1 MAEQYA
7 GLSLGVDVSQVTFA
21 VKSLKQFK
29 RANEE
34 AAQGV
39 KDFVNEEQIA
49 REQAKR
55 LREEIKRQRQAFE
68 SVQSTI
74 DPTAAKIKRLTAAAG
89 ELDKLW
95 QKGVVPDE
103 EFFNLSSMIE
113 SQIGKL
119 ERNKRALTEEGR
131 AAIEESRNKEK
142 AAKSGAAFLASLEEQ
157 ANAIGKTKTELL
169 EMKAAQLGVSAQA
182 APFINAIK
190 QQEQALK
197 EQQNAMGL
205 AGISARQYQAA
216 MRQLPAQI
224 SDIVTSLASGMPI
237 WMVAI
242 QQGGQIKDSFGG
254 IGNTFQALKNLI
266 FGASADID
274 ESLDETS
281 ESASDLAES
290 FNNTTEAG
298 EKMGGLIRFI
308 NPVTIG
314 AVALGVAIAA
324 IAKAGFDAWKSQ
336 RDLANA
342 LVLTGGYAAT
352 TTGQIND
359 LANELSDTSSA
370 TSGRIQDIASAL
382 ASSGK
387 YTIGQ
392 IKTITKTTAEWEA
405 QTGESSDKIKGYF
418 DQILKDP
425 VKGLADL
432 NNKFNFL
439 NEGQLTYIESLRK
452 TKGETAAADAATKLF
467 ADTMDKRL
475 KDVADSATPLE
486 KMWMDIKKWASDSW
500 DWVGNHTV
508 GALNLIVDTV
518 SAIINTIRKLITDGD
533 SMIAQF
539 VVDAGRKLQ
548 KIPGMGDFGSE
559 FLAQQEQL
567 IKDSKAKSAELA
579 KTIAEQRAR
588 IAKGEMG
595 YIYAA
600 NNKDVSSGY
609 SSKTKD
615 RVSKEADAIKGRNKE
630 QKVSIDQGTRLL
642 DQYEQDLIALQTQLQ
657 VLKEHRDINDKISQ
671 QRKNLWNTQARFQV
685 LEKEAQRR
693 QLTADERAELAN
705 KDKILALREQAA
717 VIGDQITKQEQL
729 IKREQ
734 DAAKFLRE
742 QAAAIAKI
750 QAKAQGKSD
759 RQASRDAE
767 LEQIKSSWL
776 NQGGS
781 LEDQELQAMLAKRQE
796 YYAEE
801 DSLRGNWL
809 AGIKKSWA
817 EYGETVT
824 DINGQI
830 ENIGMSALSGLSDQ
844 LTEFL
849 TTGKASF
856 KDFASSIIGMIVKM
870 IAQMVIFNTLSGLM
884 GGGGGS
890 FSFANMLGGGG
901 RAAKGYANGGYTG
914 DGGKYEPKGIVHGGE
929 FVFTKEATK
938 RIGTRNLYKLMRGY
952 ANGGIVGGNTYGGAS
967 TSAAGSQFTFGDI
980 NVDINNGNDPK
991 GLETGVRMIFTEMIQ
1006 RACAQ
1011 GGEVYNFVNSKRG

>member
-39 KDFVNEEQIA
+39 KDFVNQEQIA

-68 SVQSTI
+68 SVQSAI
-74 DPTAAKIKRLTAAAG
+74 DPTAAKIRRLSAAAG

-142 AAKSGAAFLASLEEQ
+142 AAKSGAAFLASLEDQ
-157 ANAIGKTKTELL
+157 ANAIGKTRIELL

-182 APFINAIK
+182 APFIQQLKAQEK
-190 QQEQALK
+190 Q
-197 EQQNAMGL
+197 MGL
-205 AGISARQYQAA
+205 AGLTAGQYSQA
-216 MRQLPAQI
+216 MRMLPAQI
-224 SDIVTSLASGMPI
+224 TDVVTSLASGMPI
-237 WMVAI
+237 WLVAI

-254 IGNTFQALKNLI
+254 ISNTFKVLMSYLTPARILIGGVVSTVAAL
-266 FGASADID
+266 
-274 ESLDETS
+274 
-281 ESASDLAES
+281 
-290 FNNTTEAG
+290 
-298 EKMGGLIRFI
+298 
-308 NPVTIG
+308 
-314 AVALGVAIAA
+314 
-324 IAKAGFDAWKSQ
+324 AKAGYDAYDSQ
-336 RDLANA
+336 RTLQKA
-342 LVLTGGYAAT
+342 LIMTGGYA
-352 TTGQIND
+352 G
-359 LANELSDTSSA
+359 SSA
-370 TSGRIQDIASAL
+370 TEIKSLVDEIAGSA
-382 ASSGK
+382 AVATS
-387 YTIGQ
+387 GQ
-392 IKTITKTTAEWEA
+392 ILEVATAVAKTGKFTKDELKTITKATADWVA
-405 QTGESSDKIKGYF
+405 TTGESTEKVIGYF
-418 DQILKDP
+418 EKIAKDP
-425 VKGLADL
+425 IKGLAEL
-432 NNKFNFL
+432 NETFNFL
-439 NEGQLTYIESLRK
+439 DKGQLTYIATLEK
-452 TKGETAAADAATKLF
+452 TKGKIEAVEYATELF
-467 ADTMDKRL
+467 AKTM
-475 KDVADSATPLE
+475 KDRSDEIAESATPLE
-486 KMWMDIKKWASDSW
+486 KMWIDIKQWASEAWEEVGIVTLTAGNMIADVVMGVVNQIRLILAQGDKMVADFLVS
-500 DWVGNHTV
+500 VGNKASALPGV
-508 GALNLIVDTV
+508 GSWFQGIAKEQADVAKK
-518 SAIINTIRKLITDGD
+518 SAKEIEELERQ
-533 SMIAQF
+533 IAQI
-539 VVDAGRKLQ
+539 DGRLSNPAGYRKMVEEQ
-548 KIPGMGDFGSE
+548 GK
-559 FLAQQEQL
+559 LAG
-567 IKDSKAKSAELA
+567 KSKEVKEA
-579 KTIAEQRAR
+579 
-588 IAKGEMG
+588 
-595 YIYAA
+595 
-600 NNKDVSSGY
+600 
-609 SSKTKD
+609 
-615 RVSKEADAIKGRNKE
+615 VSKEAEALNGRNKE
-630 QKVSIDQGTRLL
+630 QKVTIDQGTRLL
-642 DQYEQDLIALQTQLQ
+642 DQYEQDLIALKTQLK

-750 QAKAQGKSD
+750 QAQAQGKSD

-817 EYGETVT
+817 EYGETVN

-870 IAQMVIFNTLSGLM
+870 IAQMVVFNTLSGLM
-884 GGGGGS
+884 PGGGGGS

-901 RAAKGYANGGYTG
+901 KAAKGYANGGYTG

-952 ANGGIVGGNTYGGAS
+952 ANGGVVGGNTYGGAS

-991 GLETGVRMIFTEMIQ
+991 GLETGVKMIFTEMIQ

>member
-95 QKGVVPDE
+95 QKGVVPDD

-142 AAKSGAAFLASLEEQ
+142 AAKSGAAFLASLEDQ

-182 APFINAIK
+182 APFIQQLKAQEK
-190 QQEQALK
+190 Q
-197 EQQNAMGL
+197 MGL
-205 AGISARQYQAA
+205 AGLTAGQYSQA
-216 MRQLPAQI
+216 MRMLPAQI
-224 SDIVTSLASGMPI
+224 TDVVTSLASGMPI
-237 WMVAI
+237 WLVAI

-254 IGNTFQALKNLI
+254 ISNTFKVLMSYLTPARILIGGVVSTVAAL
-266 FGASADID
+266 
-274 ESLDETS
+274 
-281 ESASDLAES
+281 
-290 FNNTTEAG
+290 
-298 EKMGGLIRFI
+298 
-308 NPVTIG
+308 
-314 AVALGVAIAA
+314 
-324 IAKAGFDAWKSQ
+324 AKAGYDAYDSQ
-336 RDLANA
+336 RTLQKA
-342 LVLTGGYAAT
+342 LIMTGGYA
-352 TTGQIND
+352 G
-359 LANELSDTSSA
+359 SSA
-370 TSGRIQDIASAL
+370 TEIKSLVDEIAGSA
-382 ASSGK
+382 AVATS
-387 YTIGQ
+387 GQ
-392 IKTITKTTAEWEA
+392 ILEVATAVAKTGKFTKDELKTITKATADWVA
-405 QTGESSDKIKGYF
+405 TTGESTEKVIGYF
-418 DQILKDP
+418 EKIAKDP
-425 VKGLADL
+425 IKGLAEL
-432 NNKFNFL
+432 NETFNFL
-439 NEGQLTYIESLRK
+439 DKGQLTYIATLEK
-452 TKGETAAADAATKLF
+452 TKGKIEAVEYATELF
-467 ADTMDKRL
+467 AKTM
-475 KDVADSATPLE
+475 KDRSDEIAESATPLE
-486 KMWMDIKKWASDSW
+486 KMWIDIKQWASEAWEEVGIVTLTAGNMIADVVMGVVNQIRLILAQGDKMVADFLVS
-500 DWVGNHTV
+500 VGNKASALPGV
-508 GALNLIVDTV
+508 GSWFQGIAKEQADVAKK
-518 SAIINTIRKLITDGD
+518 SAKEIEELERQ
-533 SMIAQF
+533 IAQI
-539 VVDAGRKLQ
+539 DGRLSNPAGYRKMVEEQ
-548 KIPGMGDFGSE
+548 GK
-559 FLAQQEQL
+559 LAG
-567 IKDSKAKSAELA
+567 KSKEVKEA
-579 KTIAEQRAR
+579 
-588 IAKGEMG
+588 
-595 YIYAA
+595 
-600 NNKDVSSGY
+600 
-609 SSKTKD
+609 
-615 RVSKEADAIKGRNKE
+615 VSKEAEALSGRNKE

-642 DQYEQDLIALQTQLQ
+642 DQYEQDLIALKTQLK

-817 EYGETVT
+817 EYGETVN

-870 IAQMVIFNTLSGLM
+870 IAQMVVFNTLSGLM
-884 GGGGGS
+884 PGGGGGS

-901 RAAKGYANGGYTG
+901 KAAKGYANGGYTG

-952 ANGGIVGGNTYGGAS
+952 ANGGVVGGNTYGGAS

>member
-39 KDFVNEEQIA
+39 KDFVNQEQIA

-68 SVQSTI
+68 SVQSAI
-74 DPTAAKIKRLTAAAG
+74 DPTSAKIRRLSAAAG

-157 ANAIGKTKTELL
+157 ANAIGKTRIELL

-182 APFINAIK
+182 APFIQQLKAQEK
-190 QQEQALK
+190 Q
-197 EQQNAMGL
+197 MGL
-205 AGISARQYQAA
+205 AGLTAGQYSQA
-216 MRQLPAQI
+216 MRMLPAQI
-224 SDIVTSLASGMPI
+224 TDVVTSLASGMPI
-237 WMVAI
+237 WLVAI

-254 IGNTFQALKNLI
+254 ISNTFKVLMSYLTPARILIGGVVSTVAAL
-266 FGASADID
+266 
-274 ESLDETS
+274 
-281 ESASDLAES
+281 
-290 FNNTTEAG
+290 
-298 EKMGGLIRFI
+298 
-308 NPVTIG
+308 
-314 AVALGVAIAA
+314 
-324 IAKAGFDAWKSQ
+324 AKAGYDAYDSQ
-336 RDLANA
+336 RTLQKA
-342 LVLTGGYAAT
+342 LIMTGGYA
-352 TTGQIND
+352 G
-359 LANELSDTSSA
+359 SSA
-370 TSGRIQDIASAL
+370 TEIKSLVDEIAGSA
-382 ASSGK
+382 AVATS
-387 YTIGQ
+387 GQ
-392 IKTITKTTAEWEA
+392 ILEVATAVAKTGKFTKDELKTITKATADWVA
-405 QTGESSDKIKGYF
+405 TTGESTEKVIGYF
-418 DQILKDP
+418 EKIAKDP
-425 VKGLADL
+425 IKGLAEL
-432 NNKFNFL
+432 NETFNFL
-439 NEGQLTYIESLRK
+439 DKGQLTYIATLEK
-452 TKGETAAADAATKLF
+452 TKGKIEAVEYATELF
-467 ADTMDKRL
+467 AKTMKGRSDEI
-475 KDVADSATPLE
+475 AESATPLE
-486 KMWMDIKKWASDSW
+486 KMWIDIKQWASEAWEEVGIVTLTAGNMIADVVMGIVNQIRLILAQGDKMVADFLVS
-500 DWVGNHTV
+500 VGNKASALPGV
-508 GALNLIVDTV
+508 GAWFQGIAKEQADVAKK
-518 SAIINTIRKLITDGD
+518 SAKEIEELERQ
-533 SMIAQF
+533 IAQI
-539 VVDAGRKLQ
+539 DGRLSNPAGYRKMVEEQ
-548 KIPGMGDFGSE
+548 GK
-559 FLAQQEQL
+559 LAG
-567 IKDSKAKSAELA
+567 KSKEVKEA
-579 KTIAEQRAR
+579 
-588 IAKGEMG
+588 
-595 YIYAA
+595 
-600 NNKDVSSGY
+600 
-609 SSKTKD
+609 
-615 RVSKEADAIKGRNKE
+615 VSKEAEALNGRNKE
-630 QKVSIDQGTRLL
+630 QKVTIDQGTRLL
-642 DQYEQDLIALQTQLQ
+642 DQYEQDLIALKTQLK

-750 QAKAQGKSD
+750 RAQAQGKSD

-781 LEDQELQAMLAKRQE
+781 LEDQELQEMLAKRQE

-817 EYGETVT
+817 EYGETVN

-830 ENIGMSALSGLSDQ
+830 ENIGMSALIGLSDQ

-870 IAQMVIFNTLSGLM
+870 IAQMVVFNTLSGLM
-884 GGGGGS
+884 PGGGGGGS

-901 RAAKGYANGGYTG
+901 KAAKGYSDGGYTG

-952 ANGGIVGGNTYGGAS
+952 ANGGVVGGNTYGGAS

>member
-142 AAKSGAAFLASLEEQ
+142 AAKSGAAFLASLEDQ

-182 APFINAIK
+182 APFIQQLKAQEK
-190 QQEQALK
+190 Q
-197 EQQNAMGL
+197 MGL
-205 AGISARQYQAA
+205 AGLTAGQYRGA
-216 MRQLPAQI
+216 MRMLPAQI
-224 SDIVTSLASGMPI
+224 TDVVTSLASGMPI
-237 WMVAI
+237 WLVAI

-254 IGNTFQALKNLI
+254 ISNTFKVLMSYLTPARILIGGVVSTVAAL
-266 FGASADID
+266 
-274 ESLDETS
+274 
-281 ESASDLAES
+281 
-290 FNNTTEAG
+290 
-298 EKMGGLIRFI
+298 
-308 NPVTIG
+308 
-314 AVALGVAIAA
+314 
-324 IAKAGFDAWKSQ
+324 AKAGYDAYDSQ
-336 RDLANA
+336 RTLQKA
-342 LVLTGGYAAT
+342 LIMTGGYA
-352 TTGQIND
+352 G
-359 LANELSDTSSA
+359 SSA
-370 TSGRIQDIASAL
+370 TEIKSLVDEIAGSA
-382 ASSGK
+382 AVATS
-387 YTIGQ
+387 GQ
-392 IKTITKTTAEWEA
+392 ILEVATAVAKTGKFTKDELKTITKATADWVA
-405 QTGESSDKIKGYF
+405 TTGESTEKVIGYF
-418 DQILKDP
+418 EKIAKDP
-425 VKGLADL
+425 IKGLAEL
-432 NNKFNFL
+432 NESFNFL
-439 NEGQLTYIESLRK
+439 DKGQLTYIATLEK
-452 TKGETAAADAATKLF
+452 TKGKIEAVEYATELF
-467 ADTMDKRL
+467 AKMM
-475 KDVADSATPLE
+475 KDRSDEIAESATPLE
-486 KMWMDIKKWASDSW
+486 KMWIDIKQWASEAWEEVGIVTLTAGNMIADVVMGVVNQIRLILAQGDKMIADFLVS
-500 DWVGNHTV
+500 VGNKTSSLPV
-508 GALNLIVDTV
+508 I
-518 SAIINTIRKLITDGD
+518 
-533 SMIAQF
+533 
-539 VVDAGRKLQ
+539 
-548 KIPGMGDFGSE
+548 GSW
-559 FLAQQEQL
+559 FQGVAKEQAAVA
-567 IKDSKAKSAELA
+567 KKSAKEISELEQR
-579 KTIAEQRAR
+579 IAEIDGRLSNPA
-588 IAKGEMG
+588 G
-595 YIYAA
+595 YRKMVEEQGKFAG
-600 NNKDVSSGY
+600 K
-609 SSKTKD
+609 SKEVKEA
-615 RVSKEADAIKGRNKE
+615 VSKEAEALKDRNKE
-630 QKVSIDQGTRLL
+630 QKVTIDQGTRLL
-642 DQYEQDLIALQTQLQ
+642 DQYEQDLIALKTQLK

-817 EYGETVT
+817 EYGETVN

-884 GGGGGS
+884 PGGGGGGS

-901 RAAKGYANGGYTG
+901 KAAKGYSNGGYTG

-991 GLETGVRMIFTEMIQ
+991 GLETGVKMIFTEMIQ

>member
-142 AAKSGAAFLASLEEQ
+142 AAKSGAAFLASLEDQ
-157 ANAIGKTKTELL
+157 ANAIGKTRIELL

-182 APFINAIK
+182 APFIQQLKAQEK
-190 QQEQALK
+190 Q
-197 EQQNAMGL
+197 MGL
-205 AGISARQYQAA
+205 AGLTAGQYSQA
-216 MRQLPAQI
+216 MRMLPAQI
-224 SDIVTSLASGMPI
+224 TDVVTSLASGMPI
-237 WMVAI
+237 WLVAI

-254 IGNTFQALKNLI
+254 ISNTFKVLMSYLTPARILI
-266 FGASADID
+266 
-274 ESLDETS
+274 
-281 ESASDLAES
+281 
-290 FNNTTEAG
+290 
-298 EKMGGLIRFI
+298 GG
-308 NPVTIG
+308 VVST
-314 AVALGVAIAA
+314 VATL
-324 IAKAGFDAWKSQ
+324 AKAGYDAYDSQ
-336 RDLANA
+336 RTLQKA
-342 LVLTGGYAAT
+342 LIMTGGYA
-352 TTGQIND
+352 G
-359 LANELSDTSSA
+359 SSA
-370 TSGRIQDIASAL
+370 TEIKSLVDEIAGSA
-382 ASSGK
+382 AVATS
-387 YTIGQ
+387 GQ
-392 IKTITKTTAEWEA
+392 ILEVATAVAKTGKFTKDELKTITKATADWVA
-405 QTGESSDKIKGYF
+405 TTGESSEKVIGYF
-418 DQILKDP
+418 EKIAKDP
-425 VKGLADL
+425 IKGLAEL
-432 NNKFNFL
+432 NESFNFL
-439 NEGQLTYIESLRK
+439 DKGQLTYIATLEK
-452 TKGETAAADAATKLF
+452 TKGKIEAVEYATELF
-467 ADTMDKRL
+467 AKMM
-475 KDVADSATPLE
+475 KDRSDEIAESATPLE
-486 KMWMDIKKWASDSW
+486 KMWIDIKQWASEAWEEVGIVTLTAGNMIADVVMGVVNQIRLILAQGDKMIADFLVS
-500 DWVGNHTV
+500 VGNKTSSLPV
-508 GALNLIVDTV
+508 I
-518 SAIINTIRKLITDGD
+518 
-533 SMIAQF
+533 
-539 VVDAGRKLQ
+539 
-548 KIPGMGDFGSE
+548 GSW
-559 FLAQQEQL
+559 FQGVAKEQAAVA
-567 IKDSKAKSAELA
+567 KKSAKEISELEQR
-579 KTIAEQRAR
+579 IAEIDGRLSNPA
-588 IAKGEMG
+588 G
-595 YIYAA
+595 YRKMVEEQGKFAG
-600 NNKDVSSGY
+600 K
-609 SSKTKD
+609 SKEVKEA
-615 RVSKEADAIKGRNKE
+615 VSKEAEALKDRNKE
-630 QKVSIDQGTRLL
+630 QKVTIDQGTRLL
-642 DQYEQDLIALQTQLQ
+642 DQYEQDLIALKTQLK

-717 VIGDQITKQEQL
+717 VIGDQIAKQEQL

-817 EYGETVT
+817 EYGETVN

-884 GGGGGS
+884 PGGGGGS

-901 RAAKGYANGGYTG
+901 KAAKGYANGGYTG

-980 NVDINNGNDPK
+980 NVDINNGSDPK
-991 GLETGVRMIFTEMIQ
+991 GLETGVKMIFTEMIQ

>member
-142 AAKSGAAFLASLEEQ
+142 AAKSGAAFLASLEDQ
-157 ANAIGKTKTELL
+157 ANAIGKTRTELL

-182 APFINAIK
+182 APFIQQLKAQEK
-190 QQEQALK
+190 Q
-197 EQQNAMGL
+197 MGL
-205 AGISARQYQAA
+205 AGLRAGQYSQA
-216 MRQLPAQI
+216 MRMLPAQI
-224 SDIVTSLASGMPI
+224 TDVVTSLASGMPI
-237 WMVAI
+237 WLVAI
-242 QQGGQIKDSFGG
+242 QQGGQIKDSFVG
-254 IGNTFQALKNLI
+254 ISNTFKVLMSYLTPARILIGGVVSTVAAL
-266 FGASADID
+266 
-274 ESLDETS
+274 
-281 ESASDLAES
+281 
-290 FNNTTEAG
+290 
-298 EKMGGLIRFI
+298 
-308 NPVTIG
+308 
-314 AVALGVAIAA
+314 
-324 IAKAGFDAWKSQ
+324 AKAGYDAYDSQ
-336 RDLANA
+336 RTLQKA
-342 LVLTGGYAAT
+342 LIMTGGYA
-352 TTGQIND
+352 G
-359 LANELSDTSSA
+359 SSA
-370 TSGRIQDIASAL
+370 TEIKSLVDEIAGSA
-382 ASSGK
+382 AVATS
-387 YTIGQ
+387 GQ
-392 IKTITKTTAEWEA
+392 ILEVATAVAKTGKFTKDELKTITKATADWVA
-405 QTGESSDKIKGYF
+405 TTGESTEKVIGYF
-418 DQILKDP
+418 EKIAKDP
-425 VKGLADL
+425 IKGLAEL
-432 NNKFNFL
+432 NETFNFL
-439 NEGQLTYIESLRK
+439 DKGQLTYIATLEK
-452 TKGETAAADAATKLF
+452 TKGKIEAVEYATELF
-467 ADTMDKRL
+467 AKTM
-475 KDVADSATPLE
+475 KDRSDEIAESATPLE
-486 KMWMDIKKWASDSW
+486 KMWIDIKQWASEAWEEVGIVTLTAGNMIADVVMGVVNQIRLILAQGDKMIADFLVS
-500 DWVGNHTV
+500 VGNKTSSLPV
-508 GALNLIVDTV
+508 I
-518 SAIINTIRKLITDGD
+518 
-533 SMIAQF
+533 
-539 VVDAGRKLQ
+539 
-548 KIPGMGDFGSE
+548 GSW
-559 FLAQQEQL
+559 FQGVAKEQAAVA
-567 IKDSKAKSAELA
+567 KKSAKEISELEQR
-579 KTIAEQRAR
+579 IAEIDGRLSNPA
-588 IAKGEMG
+588 G
-595 YIYAA
+595 YRKMVEEQGKFAG
-600 NNKDVSSGY
+600 K
-609 SSKTKD
+609 SKEVKEA
-615 RVSKEADAIKGRNKE
+615 VSKEAEALKDRNKE
-630 QKVSIDQGTRLL
+630 QKVTIDQGTRLL
-642 DQYEQDLIALQTQLQ
+642 DQYEQDLIALKTQLK

-717 VIGDQITKQEQL
+717 VIGDQIAKQEQL

-817 EYGETVT
+817 EYGETVN

-884 GGGGGS
+884 PGGGGGS

-901 RAAKGYANGGYTG
+901 KAAKGYANGGYTG

>member
-39 KDFVNEEQIA
+39 KDFVNQEQIA

-68 SVQSTI
+68 SVQSAI
-74 DPTAAKIKRLTAAAG
+74 DPTAAKIRRLSAAAG

-182 APFINAIK
+182 APFIQQLKAQEK
-190 QQEQALK
+190 Q
-197 EQQNAMGL
+197 MGL
-205 AGISARQYQAA
+205 AGLTAGQYSQA
-216 MRQLPAQI
+216 MRMLPAQI
-224 SDIVTSLASGMPI
+224 TDVVTSLASGMPI
-237 WMVAI
+237 WLVAI

-254 IGNTFQALKNLI
+254 ISNTFKVLMSYLTPARILIGGVVSTVAAL
-266 FGASADID
+266 
-274 ESLDETS
+274 
-281 ESASDLAES
+281 
-290 FNNTTEAG
+290 
-298 EKMGGLIRFI
+298 
-308 NPVTIG
+308 
-314 AVALGVAIAA
+314 
-324 IAKAGFDAWKSQ
+324 AKAGYDAYDSQ
-336 RDLANA
+336 RTLQKA
-342 LVLTGGYAAT
+342 LIMTGGYA
-352 TTGQIND
+352 G
-359 LANELSDTSSA
+359 SSA
-370 TSGRIQDIASAL
+370 TEIKSLVDEIAGSA
-382 ASSGK
+382 AVATS
-387 YTIGQ
+387 GQ
-392 IKTITKTTAEWEA
+392 ILEVATAVAKTGKFTKDELKTITKATADWVA
-405 QTGESSDKIKGYF
+405 TTGESTEKVIGYF
-418 DQILKDP
+418 EKIAKDP
-425 VKGLADL
+425 IKGLAEL
-432 NNKFNFL
+432 NETFNFL
-439 NEGQLTYIESLRK
+439 DKGQLTYIATLEK
-452 TKGETAAADAATKLF
+452 TKGKIEAVEYATELF
-467 ADTMDKRL
+467 AKTM
-475 KDVADSATPLE
+475 KDRSDEIAESATPLE
-486 KMWMDIKKWASDSW
+486 KMWIDIKQWASEAWEEVGIITLTAGNMIADVVMGVVNQIRLILAQGDKMVADFLVS
-500 DWVGNHTV
+500 VGNKASALPGV
-508 GALNLIVDTV
+508 GSWFQGIAKEQADVAKK
-518 SAIINTIRKLITDGD
+518 SAKEIEELERQ
-533 SMIAQF
+533 IAQI
-539 VVDAGRKLQ
+539 DGRLSNPAGYRKMVEEQ
-548 KIPGMGDFGSE
+548 GK
-559 FLAQQEQL
+559 LAG
-567 IKDSKAKSAELA
+567 KSKEVKEA
-579 KTIAEQRAR
+579 
-588 IAKGEMG
+588 
-595 YIYAA
+595 
-600 NNKDVSSGY
+600 
-609 SSKTKD
+609 
-615 RVSKEADAIKGRNKE
+615 VSKEAEALSGRNKE
-630 QKVSIDQGTRLL
+630 QKVTIDQGTRLL
-642 DQYEQDLIALQTQLQ
+642 DQYEQELIALQTQLK

-750 QAKAQGKSD
+750 QAQAQGKSD

-817 EYGETVT
+817 EYGETVN

-884 GGGGGS
+884 PGGGGGS

-901 RAAKGYANGGYTG
+901 KAAKGYANGGYTG

-991 GLETGVRMIFTEMIQ
+991 GLETGVKMIFTEMIQ

>member
-142 AAKSGAAFLASLEEQ
+142 AAKSGAAFLASLEDQ

-182 APFINAIK
+182 APFIQQLKAQEK
-190 QQEQALK
+190 Q
-197 EQQNAMGL
+197 MGL
-205 AGISARQYQAA
+205 AGLTAGQYSQA
-216 MRQLPAQI
+216 MRMLPAQI
-224 SDIVTSLASGMPI
+224 TDVVTSLASGMPI
-237 WMVAI
+237 WLVAI

-254 IGNTFQALKNLI
+254 ISNTFKVLMSYLTPARILIGGVVSTVAAL
-266 FGASADID
+266 
-274 ESLDETS
+274 
-281 ESASDLAES
+281 
-290 FNNTTEAG
+290 
-298 EKMGGLIRFI
+298 
-308 NPVTIG
+308 
-314 AVALGVAIAA
+314 
-324 IAKAGFDAWKSQ
+324 AKAGYDAYDSQ
-336 RDLANA
+336 RTLQKA
-342 LVLTGGYAAT
+342 LIMTGGYA
-352 TTGQIND
+352 G
-359 LANELSDTSSA
+359 SSA
-370 TSGRIQDIASAL
+370 TEIKSLVDEIAGSA
-382 ASSGK
+382 AVATS
-387 YTIGQ
+387 GQ
-392 IKTITKTTAEWEA
+392 ILEVATAVAKTGKFTKDELKTITKATADWVA
-405 QTGESSDKIKGYF
+405 TTGESTEKVIGYF
-418 DQILKDP
+418 EKIAKDP
-425 VKGLADL
+425 IKGLAEL
-432 NNKFNFL
+432 NETFNFL
-439 NEGQLTYIESLRK
+439 DKGQLTYIATLEK
-452 TKGETAAADAATKLF
+452 TKGKIEAVEYATELF
-467 ADTMDKRL
+467 AKTM
-475 KDVADSATPLE
+475 KDRSDEIAESATPLE
-486 KMWMDIKKWASDSW
+486 KMWIDIKQWASEAWEEVGIVTLTAGNMIADVVMGVVNQIRLILAQGDKMIADFLVS
-500 DWVGNHTV
+500 VGNKTSSLPV
-508 GALNLIVDTV
+508 I
-518 SAIINTIRKLITDGD
+518 
-533 SMIAQF
+533 
-539 VVDAGRKLQ
+539 
-548 KIPGMGDFGSE
+548 GSW
-559 FLAQQEQL
+559 FQGVAKEQAAVA
-567 IKDSKAKSAELA
+567 KKSAKEISELEQR
-579 KTIAEQRAR
+579 IAEIDGRLSNPA
-588 IAKGEMG
+588 G
-595 YIYAA
+595 YRKMVEEQGKFAG
-600 NNKDVSSGY
+600 K
-609 SSKTKD
+609 SKEVKEA
-615 RVSKEADAIKGRNKE
+615 VSKEAEALKDRNKE
-630 QKVSIDQGTRLL
+630 QKVTIDQGTRLL

-884 GGGGGS
+884 PGGGGGS

-901 RAAKGYANGGYTG
+901 KAAKGYANGGYTG

-991 GLETGVRMIFTEMIQ
+991 GLETGVKMIFTEMIQ

>member
-142 AAKSGAAFLASLEEQ
+142 AAKSGAAFLASLEDQ
-157 ANAIGKTKTELL
+157 ANAIGKTRSELL

-182 APFINAIK
+182 APFIQQLKAQEK
-190 QQEQALK
+190 Q
-197 EQQNAMGL
+197 MGL
-205 AGISARQYQAA
+205 AGLTAGQYSQA
-216 MRQLPAQI
+216 MRMLPAQI
-224 SDIVTSLASGMPI
+224 TDVVTSLASGMPI
-237 WMVAI
+237 WLVAI

-254 IGNTFQALKNLI
+254 ISNTFKVLMSYLTPARILIGGVVGTVAAL
-266 FGASADID
+266 
-274 ESLDETS
+274 
-281 ESASDLAES
+281 
-290 FNNTTEAG
+290 
-298 EKMGGLIRFI
+298 
-308 NPVTIG
+308 
-314 AVALGVAIAA
+314 
-324 IAKAGFDAWKSQ
+324 AKAGYDAYDSQ
-336 RDLANA
+336 RTLQKA
-342 LVLTGGYAAT
+342 LIMTGGYA
-352 TTGQIND
+352 G
-359 LANELSDTSSA
+359 SSA
-370 TSGRIQDIASAL
+370 TEIKSLVDEIAGSA
-382 ASSGK
+382 AVATS
-387 YTIGQ
+387 GQ
-392 IKTITKTTAEWEA
+392 ILEVATAVAKTGKFTKDELKTITKATADWVA
-405 QTGESSDKIKGYF
+405 TTGESSEKVIGYF
-418 DQILKDP
+418 EKIAKDP
-425 VKGLADL
+425 IKGLAEL
-432 NNKFNFL
+432 NESFNFL
-439 NEGQLTYIESLRK
+439 DKGQLTYIATLEK
-452 TKGETAAADAATKLF
+452 TKGKIEAVEYATELF
-467 ADTMDKRL
+467 AKMM
-475 KDVADSATPLE
+475 KDRSDEIAESATPLE
-486 KMWMDIKKWASDSW
+486 KMWIDIKQWASEAWEEVGIITLTAGNMIADVVMGVVNQIRLILAQGDKMIADFLVS
-500 DWVGNHTV
+500 VGNKTSSLPV
-508 GALNLIVDTV
+508 I
-518 SAIINTIRKLITDGD
+518 
-533 SMIAQF
+533 
-539 VVDAGRKLQ
+539 
-548 KIPGMGDFGSE
+548 GSW
-559 FLAQQEQL
+559 FQGVAKEQAAVA
-567 IKDSKAKSAELA
+567 KKSAKEISELEQR
-579 KTIAEQRAR
+579 IAEIDGRLSNPA
-588 IAKGEMG
+588 G
-595 YIYAA
+595 YRKMVEEQGKFAG
-600 NNKDVSSGY
+600 K
-609 SSKTKD
+609 SKEVKEA
-615 RVSKEADAIKGRNKE
+615 VSKEAEALKDRNKE
-630 QKVSIDQGTRLL
+630 QKVTIDQGTRLL
-642 DQYEQDLIALQTQLQ
+642 DQYEQDLIALKTQLK

-884 GGGGGS
+884 PGGGGGGS

-901 RAAKGYANGGYTG
+901 KAAKGYANGGYTG

-929 FVFTKEATK
+929 FVFTKEATR

-952 ANGGIVGGNTYGGAS
+952 ANGGVVGGNTYGGAS

>member
-39 KDFVNEEQIA
+39 KDFVNQEQIA

-68 SVQSTI
+68 SVQSAI
-74 DPTAAKIKRLTAAAG
+74 DPTAAKIRRLSAAAG

-157 ANAIGKTKTELL
+157 ANAIGKTRIELL

-182 APFINAIK
+182 APFIQQLKAQEK
-190 QQEQALK
+190 Q
-197 EQQNAMGL
+197 MGL
-205 AGISARQYQAA
+205 AGLTAGQYSQA
-216 MRQLPAQI
+216 MRMLPAQI
-224 SDIVTSLASGMPI
+224 TDVVTSLASGMPI
-237 WMVAI
+237 WLVAI

-254 IGNTFQALKNLI
+254 ISNTFKVLMSYLTPARILIGGVVSTVAAL
-266 FGASADID
+266 
-274 ESLDETS
+274 
-281 ESASDLAES
+281 
-290 FNNTTEAG
+290 
-298 EKMGGLIRFI
+298 
-308 NPVTIG
+308 
-314 AVALGVAIAA
+314 
-324 IAKAGFDAWKSQ
+324 AKAGYDAYDSQ
-336 RDLANA
+336 RTLQKA
-342 LVLTGGYAAT
+342 LIMTGGYA
-352 TTGQIND
+352 G
-359 LANELSDTSSA
+359 SSA
-370 TSGRIQDIASAL
+370 TEIKSLVDEIAGSA
-382 ASSGK
+382 AVATS
-387 YTIGQ
+387 GQ
-392 IKTITKTTAEWEA
+392 ILEVATAVAKTGKFTKDELKTITKATADWVA
-405 QTGESSDKIKGYF
+405 TTGESTEKVIGYF
-418 DQILKDP
+418 EKIAKDP
-425 VKGLADL
+425 IKGLAEL
-432 NNKFNFL
+432 NETFNFL
-439 NEGQLTYIESLRK
+439 DKGQLTYIATLEK
-452 TKGETAAADAATKLF
+452 TKGKIEAVEYATELF
-467 ADTMDKRL
+467 AKTM
-475 KDVADSATPLE
+475 KDRSDEIAESATPLE
-486 KMWMDIKKWASDSW
+486 KMWIDIKQWASEAWEEVGIVTLTAGNMIADVVMGVVNQIRLILAQGDKMVADFLVS
-500 DWVGNHTV
+500 VGNKASALPGV
-508 GALNLIVDTV
+508 GSWFQGIAKEQADVAKK
-518 SAIINTIRKLITDGD
+518 SAKEIEELERQ
-533 SMIAQF
+533 IAQI
-539 VVDAGRKLQ
+539 DGRLSNPAGYRKMVEEQ
-548 KIPGMGDFGSE
+548 GK
-559 FLAQQEQL
+559 LAG
-567 IKDSKAKSAELA
+567 KSKEVKEA
-579 KTIAEQRAR
+579 
-588 IAKGEMG
+588 
-595 YIYAA
+595 
-600 NNKDVSSGY
+600 
-609 SSKTKD
+609 
-615 RVSKEADAIKGRNKE
+615 VSKEAEALKDRNKE
-630 QKVSIDQGTRLL
+630 QKVTIDQGTRLL

-750 QAKAQGKSD
+750 QAQAQGKSD

-817 EYGETVT
+817 EYGETVN

-870 IAQMVIFNTLSGLM
+870 IAQMVVFNTLSGLM
-884 GGGGGS
+884 PGGGGGG

-901 RAAKGYANGGYTG
+901 KAAKGYANGGYTG

-991 GLETGVRMIFTEMIQ
+991 GLETGVKMIFTEMIQ

>member
-142 AAKSGAAFLASLEEQ
+142 AAKSGAAFLASLEDQ

-182 APFINAIK
+182 APFIQQLKAQEK
-190 QQEQALK
+190 Q
-197 EQQNAMGL
+197 MGL
-205 AGISARQYQAA
+205 AGLTAGQYSQA
-216 MRQLPAQI
+216 MRMLPAQI
-224 SDIVTSLASGMPI
+224 TDVVTSLASGMPI
-237 WMVAI
+237 WLVAI

-254 IGNTFQALKNLI
+254 ISNTFKVLMSYLTPARILIGGVVGTVAAL
-266 FGASADID
+266 
-274 ESLDETS
+274 
-281 ESASDLAES
+281 
-290 FNNTTEAG
+290 
-298 EKMGGLIRFI
+298 
-308 NPVTIG
+308 
-314 AVALGVAIAA
+314 
-324 IAKAGFDAWKSQ
+324 AKAGYDAYDSQ
-336 RDLANA
+336 RTLQKA
-342 LVLTGGYAAT
+342 LIMTGGYA
-352 TTGQIND
+352 G
-359 LANELSDTSSA
+359 SSA
-370 TSGRIQDIASAL
+370 TEIKSLVDEIAGSSAV
-382 ASSGK
+382 ATS
-387 YTIGQ
+387 GQ
-392 IKTITKTTAEWEA
+392 ILEVATAVAKTGKFTKDELKTITKATADWVA
-405 QTGESSDKIKGYF
+405 TTGESTEKVIGYF
-418 DQILKDP
+418 EKIAKDP
-425 VKGLADL
+425 IKGLAEL
-432 NNKFNFL
+432 NETFNFL
-439 NEGQLTYIESLRK
+439 DKGQLTYIATLEK
-452 TKGETAAADAATKLF
+452 TKGKIEAVEYATELF
-467 ADTMDKRL
+467 AKTM
-475 KDVADSATPLE
+475 KDRSDEIAESATPLE
-486 KMWMDIKKWASDSW
+486 KMWIDIKQWASEAWEEVGIVTLTAGNMIADVVMGVVNQIRLILAQGDKMIADFLVS
-500 DWVGNHTV
+500 VGNKTSSLPV
-508 GALNLIVDTV
+508 I
-518 SAIINTIRKLITDGD
+518 
-533 SMIAQF
+533 
-539 VVDAGRKLQ
+539 
-548 KIPGMGDFGSE
+548 GSW
-559 FLAQQEQL
+559 FQGVAKEQAAVA
-567 IKDSKAKSAELA
+567 KKSAKEISELEQR
-579 KTIAEQRAR
+579 IAEIDGRLSNPA
-588 IAKGEMG
+588 G
-595 YIYAA
+595 YRKMVEEQGKFAG
-600 NNKDVSSGY
+600 K
-609 SSKTKD
+609 SKEVKEA
-615 RVSKEADAIKGRNKE
+615 VSKEAEALKDRNKE
-630 QKVSIDQGTRLL
+630 QKVTIDQGTRLL
-642 DQYEQDLIALQTQLQ
+642 DQYEQDLIALKTQLK

-717 VIGDQITKQEQL
+717 VIGDQIAKQEQL

-817 EYGETVT
+817 EYGETVN

-884 GGGGGS
+884 PGGGGGS

-901 RAAKGYANGGYTG
+901 KAAKGYANGGYTG

-991 GLETGVRMIFTEMIQ
+991 GLETGVKMIFTEMIQ

>member
-182 APFINAIK
+182 APFIQQLKAQEK
-190 QQEQALK
+190 Q
-197 EQQNAMGL
+197 MGL
-205 AGISARQYQAA
+205 AGLTAGQYSQA
-216 MRQLPAQI
+216 MRMLPAQI
-224 SDIVTSLASGMPI
+224 TDVVTSLASGMPI
-237 WMVAI
+237 WLVAI

-254 IGNTFQALKNLI
+254 ISNTFKVLMSYLTPARILIGGVVSTVAAL
-266 FGASADID
+266 
-274 ESLDETS
+274 
-281 ESASDLAES
+281 
-290 FNNTTEAG
+290 
-298 EKMGGLIRFI
+298 
-308 NPVTIG
+308 
-314 AVALGVAIAA
+314 
-324 IAKAGFDAWKSQ
+324 AKAGYDAYDSQ
-336 RDLANA
+336 RTLQKA
-342 LVLTGGYAAT
+342 LIMTGGYA
-352 TTGQIND
+352 G
-359 LANELSDTSSA
+359 SSA
-370 TSGRIQDIASAL
+370 TEIKSLVDEIAGSA
-382 ASSGK
+382 AVATS
-387 YTIGQ
+387 GQ
-392 IKTITKTTAEWEA
+392 ILEVATAVAKTGKFTKDELKTITKATADWVA
-405 QTGESSDKIKGYF
+405 TTGESTEKVIGYF
-418 DQILKDP
+418 EKIAKDP
-425 VKGLADL
+425 IKGLAEL
-432 NNKFNFL
+432 NETFNFL
-439 NEGQLTYIESLRK
+439 DKGQLTYIATLEK
-452 TKGETAAADAATKLF
+452 TKGKIEAVEYATELF
-467 ADTMDKRL
+467 AKTM
-475 KDVADSATPLE
+475 KDRSDEIAESATPLE
-486 KMWMDIKKWASDSW
+486 KMWIDIKQWASEAWEEVGIVTLTAGNMIADVVMGVVNQIRLILAQGDKMIADFLVS
-500 DWVGNHTV
+500 VGNKTSSLPV
-508 GALNLIVDTV
+508 I
-518 SAIINTIRKLITDGD
+518 
-533 SMIAQF
+533 
-539 VVDAGRKLQ
+539 
-548 KIPGMGDFGSE
+548 GSW
-559 FLAQQEQL
+559 FQGVAKEQAAVA
-567 IKDSKAKSAELA
+567 KKSAKEISELEQR
-579 KTIAEQRAR
+579 IAEIDGRLSNPA
-588 IAKGEMG
+588 G
-595 YIYAA
+595 YRKMVEEQGKFAG
-600 NNKDVSSGY
+600 K
-609 SSKTKD
+609 SKEVKEA
-615 RVSKEADAIKGRNKE
+615 VSKEADALKGRNKE
-630 QKVSIDQGTRLL
+630 QKVTIDQGTRLL

-750 QAKAQGKSD
+750 QAQAQGKSD

-817 EYGETVT
+817 EYGETVN

-884 GGGGGS
+884 PGGGGGS

-901 RAAKGYANGGYTG
+901 KAAKGYANGGYTG

-991 GLETGVRMIFTEMIQ
+991 GLETGVKMIFTEMIQ

>member
-39 KDFVNEEQIA
+39 KDFVNQEQIA

-68 SVQSTI
+68 SVQSAI
-74 DPTAAKIKRLTAAAG
+74 DPTAAKIRRLSAAAG

-142 AAKSGAAFLASLEEQ
+142 AAKSGAAFLASLEDQ
-157 ANAIGKTKTELL
+157 ANAIGKTRSELL

-182 APFINAIK
+182 APFIQQLKAQEK
-190 QQEQALK
+190 Q
-197 EQQNAMGL
+197 MGL
-205 AGISARQYQAA
+205 AGLTAGQYSQA
-216 MRQLPAQI
+216 MRMLPAQI
-224 SDIVTSLASGMPI
+224 TDVVTSLASGMPI

-254 IGNTFQALKNLI
+254 IGNTFKVLMSYLTPARILIGGVVGTVAAL
-266 FGASADID
+266 
-274 ESLDETS
+274 
-281 ESASDLAES
+281 
-290 FNNTTEAG
+290 
-298 EKMGGLIRFI
+298 
-308 NPVTIG
+308 
-314 AVALGVAIAA
+314 
-324 IAKAGFDAWKSQ
+324 AKAGYDAYDSQ
-336 RDLANA
+336 RTLQKA
-342 LVLTGGYAAT
+342 LIMTGGYA
-352 TTGQIND
+352 G
-359 LANELSDTSSA
+359 SSA
-370 TSGRIQDIASAL
+370 TEIKSLVDEIAGSA
-382 ASSGK
+382 AVATS
-387 YTIGQ
+387 GQ
-392 IKTITKTTAEWEA
+392 ILEVATAVAKTGKFTKDELKTITKATADWVA
-405 QTGESSDKIKGYF
+405 TTGESSEKVIGYF
-418 DQILKDP
+418 EKIAKDP
-425 VKGLADL
+425 IKGLAEL
-432 NNKFNFL
+432 NESFNFL
-439 NEGQLTYIESLRK
+439 DKGQLTYIATLEK
-452 TKGETAAADAATKLF
+452 TKGKVEAVQYATELF
-467 ADTMDKRL
+467 AKTM
-475 KDVADSATPLE
+475 KDRSDEIAESATPLE
-486 KMWMDIKKWASDSW
+486 KMWIDIKQWASEAWEEVGIVTLTAGNMIADVVMGVVNQIRLILAQGDKMVADFLVS
-500 DWVGNHTV
+500 VGNKASALLGV
-508 GALNLIVDTV
+508 GSWFQGIAKEQADVAKK
-518 SAIINTIRKLITDGD
+518 SAKEIEELERQ
-533 SMIAQF
+533 IAQI
-539 VVDAGRKLQ
+539 DGRLSNPAGYRKMVEEQ
-548 KIPGMGDFGSE
+548 GK
-559 FLAQQEQL
+559 LAG
-567 IKDSKAKSAELA
+567 KSKEVKEA
-579 KTIAEQRAR
+579 
-588 IAKGEMG
+588 
-595 YIYAA
+595 
-600 NNKDVSSGY
+600 
-609 SSKTKD
+609 
-615 RVSKEADAIKGRNKE
+615 VSKEAEALSGRNKE
-630 QKVSIDQGTRLL
+630 KKVSIDQGTRLL

-750 QAKAQGKSD
+750 QAQAQGKSD

-817 EYGETVT
+817 EYGETVN

-884 GGGGGS
+884 PGGGGGS
-890 FSFANMLGGGG
+890 FSFANMLGGGK
-901 RAAKGYANGGYTG
+901 AAKGYANGGYTG

-991 GLETGVRMIFTEMIQ
+991 GLETGVKMIFTEMIQ

>member
-39 KDFVNEEQIA
+39 KDFVNQEQIA

-68 SVQSTI
+68 SVQSAI
-74 DPTAAKIKRLTAAAG
+74 DPTAAKIRRLSAAAG

-182 APFINAIK
+182 APFIQQLKAQEK
-190 QQEQALK
+190 Q
-197 EQQNAMGL
+197 MGL
-205 AGISARQYQAA
+205 AGLTAGQYSQA
-216 MRQLPAQI
+216 MRMLPAQI
-224 SDIVTSLASGMPI
+224 TDVVTSLASGMPI
-237 WMVAI
+237 WLVAI

-254 IGNTFQALKNLI
+254 ISNTFKVLMSYLTPARILIGGVVSTVAAL
-266 FGASADID
+266 
-274 ESLDETS
+274 
-281 ESASDLAES
+281 
-290 FNNTTEAG
+290 
-298 EKMGGLIRFI
+298 
-308 NPVTIG
+308 
-314 AVALGVAIAA
+314 
-324 IAKAGFDAWKSQ
+324 AKAGYDAYDSQ
-336 RDLANA
+336 RTLQKA
-342 LVLTGGYAAT
+342 LIMTGGYA
-352 TTGQIND
+352 G
-359 LANELSDTSSA
+359 SSAKEIKSLVDEIAGSSAVA
-370 TSGRIQDIASAL
+370 TSGQILEVATAV
-382 ASSGK
+382 AKTGK
-387 YTIGQ
+387 FTKDEL
-392 IKTITKTTAEWEA
+392 KTITKATADWVA
-405 QTGESSDKIKGYF
+405 TTGESSEKVIGYF
-418 DQILKDP
+418 EKIAKDP
-425 VKGLADL
+425 IKGLAEL
-432 NNKFNFL
+432 NESFNFL
-439 NEGQLTYIESLRK
+439 DKGQLTYIATLEK
-452 TKGETAAADAATKLF
+452 TKGKIEAVEYATELF
-467 ADTMDKRL
+467 AKTM
-475 KDVADSATPLE
+475 KDRSDEIAESATPLE
-486 KMWMDIKKWASDSW
+486 KMWIDIKQWASEAWEEVGIVTLTAGNMIADVVMGVVNQIRLILAQGDKMVADFLVS
-500 DWVGNHTV
+500 VGNKASALPGV
-508 GALNLIVDTV
+508 GSWFQGIAKEQADVAKK
-518 SAIINTIRKLITDGD
+518 SAKEIEELERQ
-533 SMIAQF
+533 IAQI
-539 VVDAGRKLQ
+539 DGRLSNPAGYRKMVEEQ
-548 KIPGMGDFGSE
+548 GK
-559 FLAQQEQL
+559 LAG
-567 IKDSKAKSAELA
+567 KSKEVKEA
-579 KTIAEQRAR
+579 
-588 IAKGEMG
+588 
-595 YIYAA
+595 
-600 NNKDVSSGY
+600 
-609 SSKTKD
+609 
-615 RVSKEADAIKGRNKE
+615 VSKEAEALKDRNKE
-630 QKVSIDQGTRLL
+630 QKVTIDQGTRLL
-642 DQYEQDLIALQTQLQ
+642 DQYEQDLIALKTQLK

-750 QAKAQGKSD
+750 QAQAQGKSD
-759 RQASRDAE
+759 RQGARDAE

-817 EYGETVT
+817 EYGETVN

-870 IAQMVIFNTLSGLM
+870 IAQMVVFNTLSGLM
-884 GGGGGS
+884 PGGGGGS

-901 RAAKGYANGGYTG
+901 KAAKGYANGGYTG

-967 TSAAGSQFTFGDI
+967 TSVAGSQFTFGDI

-991 GLETGVRMIFTEMIQ
+991 GLETGVKMIFTEMIQ

>member
-39 KDFVNEEQIA
+39 KDLVNEEQIA

-157 ANAIGKTKTELL
+157 ANAIGRTKTELL

-182 APFINAIK
+182 APFIQQLKAQEK
-190 QQEQALK
+190 Q
-197 EQQNAMGL
+197 MGL
-205 AGISARQYQAA
+205 AGLTAGQYSQA
-216 MRQLPAQI
+216 MRMLPAQI
-224 SDIVTSLASGMPI
+224 TDVVTSLASGMPI
-237 WMVAI
+237 WLVAI

-254 IGNTFQALKNLI
+254 ISNTFKVLMSYLTPARILIGGVVSTVAAL
-266 FGASADID
+266 
-274 ESLDETS
+274 
-281 ESASDLAES
+281 
-290 FNNTTEAG
+290 
-298 EKMGGLIRFI
+298 
-308 NPVTIG
+308 
-314 AVALGVAIAA
+314 
-324 IAKAGFDAWKSQ
+324 AKAGYDAYDSQ
-336 RDLANA
+336 RTLQKA
-342 LVLTGGYAAT
+342 LIMTGGYA
-352 TTGQIND
+352 G
-359 LANELSDTSSA
+359 SSA
-370 TSGRIQDIASAL
+370 TEIKSLVDEIAGSA
-382 ASSGK
+382 AVATS
-387 YTIGQ
+387 GQ
-392 IKTITKTTAEWEA
+392 ILEVATAVAKTGKFTKDELKTITKATADWVA
-405 QTGESSDKIKGYF
+405 TTGESTEKVIGYF
-418 DQILKDP
+418 EKIAKDP
-425 VKGLADL
+425 IKGLAEL
-432 NNKFNFL
+432 NETFNFL
-439 NEGQLTYIESLRK
+439 DKGQLTYIATLEK
-452 TKGETAAADAATKLF
+452 TKGKIEAVEYATELF
-467 ADTMDKRL
+467 AKTM
-475 KDVADSATPLE
+475 KDRSDEIAESATPLE
-486 KMWMDIKKWASDSW
+486 KMWIDIKKWASEAWEEVGIITLTAGNMIADVVMGVVNQIRLILAQGDKMIADFLVS
-500 DWVGNHTV
+500 VGNKTSSLPV
-508 GALNLIVDTV
+508 I
-518 SAIINTIRKLITDGD
+518 
-533 SMIAQF
+533 
-539 VVDAGRKLQ
+539 
-548 KIPGMGDFGSE
+548 GSW
-559 FLAQQEQL
+559 FQGVAKEQAAVA
-567 IKDSKAKSAELA
+567 KKSAKEISELEQR
-579 KTIAEQRAR
+579 IAEIDGRLSNPA
-588 IAKGEMG
+588 G
-595 YIYAA
+595 YRKMVEEQGKFAG
-600 NNKDVSSGY
+600 K
-609 SSKTKD
+609 SKEVKEA
-615 RVSKEADAIKGRNKE
+615 VSKEAEALKDRNKE
-630 QKVSIDQGTRLL
+630 QKVTIDQGTRLL
-642 DQYEQDLIALQTQLQ
+642 DQYEQDLIALKTQLK

-750 QAKAQGKSD
+750 HAKAQGKSD

-767 LEQIKSSWL
+767 LEQIKSSWI

-884 GGGGGS
+884 PGGGGGS

-901 RAAKGYANGGYTG
+901 KAAKGYANGGYTG

-991 GLETGVRMIFTEMIQ
+991 GLETGVKMIFTEMIQ

>member
-39 KDFVNEEQIA
+39 KDFVNQEQIA

-68 SVQSTI
+68 SVQSAI
-74 DPTAAKIKRLTAAAG
+74 DPTAAKIRRLSAAAG

-157 ANAIGKTKTELL
+157 ANAIGRTKTELL

-182 APFINAIK
+182 APFIQQLKAQEK
-190 QQEQALK
+190 Q
-197 EQQNAMGL
+197 MGL
-205 AGISARQYQAA
+205 AGLTAGQYSQA
-216 MRQLPAQI
+216 MRMLPAQI
-224 SDIVTSLASGMPI
+224 TDVVTSLASGMPI
-237 WMVAI
+237 WLVAI

-254 IGNTFQALKNLI
+254 ISNTFKVLMSYLTPARILIGGVVSTVAAL
-266 FGASADID
+266 
-274 ESLDETS
+274 
-281 ESASDLAES
+281 
-290 FNNTTEAG
+290 
-298 EKMGGLIRFI
+298 
-308 NPVTIG
+308 
-314 AVALGVAIAA
+314 
-324 IAKAGFDAWKSQ
+324 AKAGYDAYDSQ
-336 RDLANA
+336 RTLQKA
-342 LVLTGGYAAT
+342 LIMTGGYA
-352 TTGQIND
+352 G
-359 LANELSDTSSA
+359 SSA
-370 TSGRIQDIASAL
+370 TEIKSLVDEIAGSA
-382 ASSGK
+382 AVATS
-387 YTIGQ
+387 GQ
-392 IKTITKTTAEWEA
+392 ILEVATAVAKTGKFTKDELKTITKATADWVA
-405 QTGESSDKIKGYF
+405 TTGESTEKVIGYF
-418 DQILKDP
+418 EKIAKDP
-425 VKGLADL
+425 IKGLAEL
-432 NNKFNFL
+432 NESFNFL
-439 NEGQLTYIESLRK
+439 DKGQLTYIATLEK
-452 TKGETAAADAATKLF
+452 TKGKIEAVEYATELF
-467 ADTMDKRL
+467 AKMM
-475 KDVADSATPLE
+475 KDRSDEIAESATPLE
-486 KMWMDIKKWASDSW
+486 KMWIDIKQWASEAWEEVGIITLTAGNMIADVVMGVVNQIRLILAQGDKMIADFLVS
-500 DWVGNHTV
+500 VGNKTSSLPV
-508 GALNLIVDTV
+508 I
-518 SAIINTIRKLITDGD
+518 
-533 SMIAQF
+533 
-539 VVDAGRKLQ
+539 
-548 KIPGMGDFGSE
+548 GSW
-559 FLAQQEQL
+559 FQGVAKEQAAAA
-567 IKDSKAKSAELA
+567 KKSAKEISELEQR
-579 KTIAEQRAR
+579 IAEIDGRLSNPA
-588 IAKGEMG
+588 G
-595 YIYAA
+595 YRKMVEEQGKFAG
-600 NNKDVSSGY
+600 K
-609 SSKTKD
+609 SKEVKEA
-615 RVSKEADAIKGRNKE
+615 VSKEAEALKDRNKK

-685 LEKEAQRR
+685 LEKESQRR

-817 EYGETVT
+817 EYGETVN

-870 IAQMVIFNTLSGLM
+870 IAQMVVFNTLSGLM
-884 GGGGGS
+884 PGGGGGS

-901 RAAKGYANGGYTG
+901 KAAKGYANGGYTG

-991 GLETGVRMIFTEMIQ
+991 GLETGVKMIFTEMIQ

>member
-68 SVQSTI
+68 SVQSAI
-74 DPTAAKIKRLTAAAG
+74 DPTAAKIRRLSAAAG

-142 AAKSGAAFLASLEEQ
+142 AAKSGAAFLASLEDQ
-157 ANAIGKTKTELL
+157 ANAIGKTRSELL

-182 APFINAIK
+182 APFIQQLKAQEK
-190 QQEQALK
+190 Q
-197 EQQNAMGL
+197 MGL
-205 AGISARQYQAA
+205 AGLTAGQYSQA
-216 MRQLPAQI
+216 MRMLPAQI
-224 SDIVTSLASGMPI
+224 TDVVTSLASGMPI
-237 WMVAI
+237 WLVAI

-254 IGNTFQALKNLI
+254 ISNTFKVLMSYLTPARILIGGVVGTVAAL
-266 FGASADID
+266 
-274 ESLDETS
+274 
-281 ESASDLAES
+281 
-290 FNNTTEAG
+290 
-298 EKMGGLIRFI
+298 
-308 NPVTIG
+308 
-314 AVALGVAIAA
+314 
-324 IAKAGFDAWKSQ
+324 AKAGYDAYDSQ
-336 RDLANA
+336 RTLQKA
-342 LVLTGGYAAT
+342 LIMTGGYA
-352 TTGQIND
+352 G
-359 LANELSDTSSA
+359 SSA
-370 TSGRIQDIASAL
+370 TEIKSLVDEIAGSA
-382 ASSGK
+382 AVATS
-387 YTIGQ
+387 GQ
-392 IKTITKTTAEWEA
+392 ILEVATAVAKTGKFTKDELKTITKATADWVA
-405 QTGESSDKIKGYF
+405 TTGESSEKVIGYF
-418 DQILKDP
+418 EKIAKDP
-425 VKGLADL
+425 IKGLAEL
-432 NNKFNFL
+432 NESFNFL
-439 NEGQLTYIESLRK
+439 DKGQLTYIATLEK
-452 TKGETAAADAATKLF
+452 TKGKIEAVEYATELF
-467 ADTMDKRL
+467 AKMM
-475 KDVADSATPLE
+475 KDRSDEIAESATPLE
-486 KMWMDIKKWASDSW
+486 KMWIDIKQWASEAWEEVGIVTLTAGNMIADVVMGVVNQIRLILAQGDKMIADFLVS
-500 DWVGNHTV
+500 VGNKTSSLPV
-508 GALNLIVDTV
+508 I
-518 SAIINTIRKLITDGD
+518 
-533 SMIAQF
+533 
-539 VVDAGRKLQ
+539 
-548 KIPGMGDFGSE
+548 GSW
-559 FLAQQEQL
+559 FQGVAKEQAAVA
-567 IKDSKAKSAELA
+567 KKSAKEISELEQR
-579 KTIAEQRAR
+579 IAEIDGRLSNPA
-588 IAKGEMG
+588 G
-595 YIYAA
+595 YRKMVEEQGKFAG
-600 NNKDVSSGY
+600 K
-609 SSKTKD
+609 SKEVKEA
-615 RVSKEADAIKGRNKE
+615 VSKEAEALKDRNKK
-630 QKVSIDQGTRLL
+630 QKVTIDQGTRLL
-642 DQYEQDLIALQTQLQ
+642 DQYEQDLIALKTQLK

-870 IAQMVIFNTLSGLM
+870 IAQMVIFNTLSGM
-884 GGGGGS
+884 MGGGGGGS

-901 RAAKGYANGGYTG
+901 KAAKGYSDGGYTG

-929 FVFTKEATK
+929 FVFTKEATR

-952 ANGGIVGGNTYGGAS
+952 ANGGVVGGNTYGGAS

>member
-142 AAKSGAAFLASLEEQ
+142 AAKSGAAFLASLEDQ

-169 EMKAAQLGVSAQA
+169 EMKAAQLVVSAQA
-182 APFINAIK
+182 APFIQQLKAQEK
-190 QQEQALK
+190 Q
-197 EQQNAMGL
+197 MGL
-205 AGISARQYQAA
+205 AGLTAGQYSQA
-216 MRQLPAQI
+216 MRMLPAQI
-224 SDIVTSLASGMPI
+224 TDVVTSLASGMPI
-237 WMVAI
+237 WLVAI

-254 IGNTFQALKNLI
+254 ISNTFKVLMSYLTPARILIGGVVGTVAAL
-266 FGASADID
+266 
-274 ESLDETS
+274 
-281 ESASDLAES
+281 
-290 FNNTTEAG
+290 
-298 EKMGGLIRFI
+298 
-308 NPVTIG
+308 
-314 AVALGVAIAA
+314 
-324 IAKAGFDAWKSQ
+324 AKAGYDAYDSQ
-336 RDLANA
+336 RTLQKA
-342 LVLTGGYAAT
+342 LIMTGGYA
-352 TTGQIND
+352 G
-359 LANELSDTSSA
+359 SSA
-370 TSGRIQDIASAL
+370 TEIKSLVDEIAGSA
-382 ASSGK
+382 AVATS
-387 YTIGQ
+387 GQ
-392 IKTITKTTAEWEA
+392 ILEVATAVAKTGKFTKDELKTITKATADWVA
-405 QTGESSDKIKGYF
+405 TTGESSEKVIGYF
-418 DQILKDP
+418 EKIAKDP
-425 VKGLADL
+425 IKGLAEL
-432 NNKFNFL
+432 NESFNFL
-439 NEGQLTYIESLRK
+439 DKGQLTYIATLEK
-452 TKGETAAADAATKLF
+452 TKGKIEAVEYATELF
-467 ADTMDKRL
+467 AKMM
-475 KDVADSATPLE
+475 KDRSDEIAESATPLE
-486 KMWMDIKKWASDSW
+486 KMWIDIKQWASEAWEEVGIVTLTAGNMIADVVMGVVNQIRLILAQGDKMVADFLVS
-500 DWVGNHTV
+500 VGNKASALPGV
-508 GALNLIVDTV
+508 GSWFQGIAKEQADVAKK
-518 SAIINTIRKLITDGD
+518 SAKEIEELERQ
-533 SMIAQF
+533 IAQI
-539 VVDAGRKLQ
+539 DGRLSNPAGYRKMVEEQ
-548 KIPGMGDFGSE
+548 GK
-559 FLAQQEQL
+559 LAG
-567 IKDSKAKSAELA
+567 KSKEVKEA
-579 KTIAEQRAR
+579 
-588 IAKGEMG
+588 
-595 YIYAA
+595 
-600 NNKDVSSGY
+600 
-609 SSKTKD
+609 
-615 RVSKEADAIKGRNKE
+615 VSKEAEALKDRNKE
-630 QKVSIDQGTRLL
+630 QKVTIDQGTRLL
-642 DQYEQDLIALQTQLQ
+642 DQYEQDLIALKTQLK

-884 GGGGGS
+884 PGGGGGGS

-901 RAAKGYANGGYTG
+901 KAAKGYANGGYTG

-991 GLETGVRMIFTEMIQ
+991 GLETGVKMIFTEMIQ

>member
-39 KDFVNEEQIA
+39 KDFVNQEQIA

-68 SVQSTI
+68 SVQSAI
-74 DPTAAKIKRLTAAAG
+74 DPTAAKIRRLSAAAG

-142 AAKSGAAFLASLEEQ
+142 AAKSGAAFLASLEDQ

-182 APFINAIK
+182 APFIQQLKAQEK
-190 QQEQALK
+190 Q
-197 EQQNAMGL
+197 MGL
-205 AGISARQYQAA
+205 AGLTAGQYSQA
-216 MRQLPAQI
+216 MRMLPAQI
-224 SDIVTSLASGMPI
+224 TDVVTSLASGMPI
-237 WMVAI
+237 WLVAI

-254 IGNTFQALKNLI
+254 ISNTFKVLMSYLTPARILIGGVVSTVAAL
-266 FGASADID
+266 
-274 ESLDETS
+274 
-281 ESASDLAES
+281 
-290 FNNTTEAG
+290 
-298 EKMGGLIRFI
+298 
-308 NPVTIG
+308 
-314 AVALGVAIAA
+314 
-324 IAKAGFDAWKSQ
+324 AKAGYDAYDSQ
-336 RDLANA
+336 RTLQKA
-342 LVLTGGYAAT
+342 LIMTGGYA
-352 TTGQIND
+352 G
-359 LANELSDTSSA
+359 SSAKEIKSLVDEIAGSAAVA
-370 TSGRIQDIASAL
+370 TSGQILEVATAV
-382 ASSGK
+382 AKTGK
-387 YTIGQ
+387 FTKDEL
-392 IKTITKTTAEWEA
+392 KTITKATADWVA
-405 QTGESSDKIKGYF
+405 TTGESSEKVIGYF
-418 DQILKDP
+418 EKIAKDP
-425 VKGLADL
+425 IKGLAEL
-432 NNKFNFL
+432 NESFNFL
-439 NEGQLTYIESLRK
+439 DKGQLTYIATLEK
-452 TKGETAAADAATKLF
+452 TKGKIEAVEYATELF
-467 ADTMDKRL
+467 AKTM
-475 KDVADSATPLE
+475 KDRSDEIAESATPLE
-486 KMWMDIKKWASDSW
+486 KMWIDIKQWASEAWEEVGIITLTAGNMIADVVMGVVNQIRLILAQGDKMIADFLVS
-500 DWVGNHTV
+500 VGNKTSSLPV
-508 GALNLIVDTV
+508 I
-518 SAIINTIRKLITDGD
+518 
-533 SMIAQF
+533 
-539 VVDAGRKLQ
+539 
-548 KIPGMGDFGSE
+548 GSW
-559 FLAQQEQL
+559 FQGVAKEQAAVA
-567 IKDSKAKSAELA
+567 KKSAKEISELEQR
-579 KTIAEQRAR
+579 IAEIDGRLSNPA
-588 IAKGEMG
+588 G
-595 YIYAA
+595 YRKMIEEQGKFAG
-600 NNKDVSSGY
+600 K
-609 SSKTKD
+609 SKEVKEA
-615 RVSKEADAIKGRNKE
+615 VSKEAEALKDRNKE
-630 QKVSIDQGTRLL
+630 QKVTIDQGTRLL
-642 DQYEQDLIALQTQLQ
+642 DQYEQDLIALKTQLK

-750 QAKAQGKSD
+750 QAQAQGKSD

-817 EYGETVT
+817 EYGETVN

-870 IAQMVIFNTLSGLM
+870 IAQMVVFNTLSGLM
-884 GGGGGS
+884 PGGGGGS

-901 RAAKGYANGGYTG
+901 KAAKGYANGGYTG

-991 GLETGVRMIFTEMIQ
+991 GLETGVKMIFTEMIQ

>member
-68 SVQSTI
+68 SVQSAI
-74 DPTAAKIKRLTAAAG
+74 DPTAAKIRRLSAAAG

-142 AAKSGAAFLASLEEQ
+142 AAKSGAAFLASLEDQ
-157 ANAIGKTKTELL
+157 ANAIGKTRSELL

-182 APFINAIK
+182 APFIQQLKAQEK
-190 QQEQALK
+190 Q
-197 EQQNAMGL
+197 MGL
-205 AGISARQYQAA
+205 AGLTAGQYSQA
-216 MRQLPAQI
+216 MRMLPAQI
-224 SDIVTSLASGMPI
+224 TDVVTSLASGMPI
-237 WMVAI
+237 WLVAI

-254 IGNTFQALKNLI
+254 IGNTFKVLMSYLTPARILIGGVVGTVAAL
-266 FGASADID
+266 
-274 ESLDETS
+274 
-281 ESASDLAES
+281 
-290 FNNTTEAG
+290 
-298 EKMGGLIRFI
+298 
-308 NPVTIG
+308 
-314 AVALGVAIAA
+314 
-324 IAKAGFDAWKSQ
+324 AKAGYDAYDSQ
-336 RDLANA
+336 RTLQKA
-342 LVLTGGYAAT
+342 LIMTGGYA
-352 TTGQIND
+352 G
-359 LANELSDTSSA
+359 SSAKEIKSLVDEIAGSAAVA
-370 TSGRIQDIASAL
+370 TSGQILEVATAV
-382 ASSGK
+382 AKTGK
-387 YTIGQ
+387 FTKDGL
-392 IKTITKTTAEWEA
+392 KTITKATADWVA
-405 QTGESSDKIKGYF
+405 TTGESTEKVLGYF
-418 DQILKDP
+418 EKISKDP
-425 VKGLADL
+425 IKGLAEL
-432 NNKFNFL
+432 NESFNFL
-439 NEGQLTYIESLRK
+439 DKGQLTYIATLEK
-452 TKGETAAADAATKLF
+452 TKGKVEAVQYATELF
-467 ADTMDKRL
+467 AKTM
-475 KDVADSATPLE
+475 KDRSDEIAESATPLE
-486 KMWMDIKKWASDSW
+486 KMWIDIKKWASEAWEEVGIITLTAGNMIADVVMGIVNQIRLILAQGDKMIADFLVS
-500 DWVGNHTV
+500 VGNKTSSLPYI
-508 GALNLIVDTV
+508 G
-518 SAIINTIRKLITDGD
+518 SWFQG
-533 SMIAQF
+533 IA
-539 VVDAGRKLQ
+539 K
-548 KIPGMGDFGSE
+548 
-559 FLAQQEQL
+559 EQAAVA
-567 IKDSKAKSAELA
+567 KKSAKEISELEQR
-579 KTIAEQRAR
+579 IAEIDGRLSNPA
-588 IAKGEMG
+588 G
-595 YIYAA
+595 YRKMVEEQGKFAG
-600 NNKDVSSGY
+600 K
-609 SSKTKD
+609 SKEVKEA
-615 RVSKEADAIKGRNKE
+615 VSKEADALKGRNKE

-642 DQYEQDLIALQTQLQ
+642 DQYEQDLIALQTQLK

-685 LEKEAQRR
+685 LEKESQRR
-693 QLTADERAELAN
+693 QLTAGERAELAN

-776 NQGGS
+776 NHGGS
-781 LEDQELQAMLAKRQE
+781 LEDQELQAMLAKRRE

-801 DSLRGNWL
+801 DSLRSNWL

-817 EYGETVT
+817 EYGETVN

-884 GGGGGS
+884 PGGGGGS

-901 RAAKGYANGGYTG
+901 KAAKGYANGGYTG

-952 ANGGIVGGNTYGGAS
+952 ANGGVVGGNTYGGAS

-991 GLETGVRMIFTEMIQ
+991 GLETGVKMIFTEMIQ

>member
-39 KDFVNEEQIA
+39 KDFVNQEQIA

-68 SVQSTI
+68 SVQSAI
-74 DPTAAKIKRLTAAAG
+74 DPTAAKIRRLSAAAG

-142 AAKSGAAFLASLEEQ
+142 AAKSGAAFLASLEDQ

-182 APFINAIK
+182 APFIQQLKAQEK
-190 QQEQALK
+190 Q
-197 EQQNAMGL
+197 MGL
-205 AGISARQYQAA
+205 AGLTAGQYSQA
-216 MRQLPAQI
+216 MRMLPAQI
-224 SDIVTSLASGMPI
+224 TDVVTSLASGMPI
-237 WMVAI
+237 WLVAI
-242 QQGGQIKDSFGG
+242 QNGGQIKDSFGG
-254 IGNTFQALKNLI
+254 ISNTFKVLMSYLTPARILIGGVVGTVAAL
-266 FGASADID
+266 
-274 ESLDETS
+274 
-281 ESASDLAES
+281 
-290 FNNTTEAG
+290 
-298 EKMGGLIRFI
+298 
-308 NPVTIG
+308 
-314 AVALGVAIAA
+314 
-324 IAKAGFDAWKSQ
+324 AKAGYDAYDSQ
-336 RDLANA
+336 RTLQKA
-342 LVLTGGYAAT
+342 LIMTGGYA
-352 TTGQIND
+352 G
-359 LANELSDTSSA
+359 SSA
-370 TSGRIQDIASAL
+370 TEIKSLVDEIAGSA
-382 ASSGK
+382 AVATS
-387 YTIGQ
+387 GQ
-392 IKTITKTTAEWEA
+392 ILEVATAVAKTGKFTKDELKTITKATADWVA
-405 QTGESSDKIKGYF
+405 TTGESSEKVIGYF
-418 DQILKDP
+418 EKIAKDP
-425 VKGLADL
+425 IKGLAEL
-432 NNKFNFL
+432 NESFNFL
-439 NEGQLTYIESLRK
+439 DKGQLTYIATLEK
-452 TKGETAAADAATKLF
+452 TKGKIEAVEYATELF
-467 ADTMDKRL
+467 AKMM
-475 KDVADSATPLE
+475 KDRSDEIAESATPLE
-486 KMWMDIKKWASDSW
+486 KMWIDIKQWASEAWGEVGIVTLTAGNMIADVVMGIVNQIRLILAQGDKMVADFLVS
-500 DWVGNHTV
+500 VGNKASALPGV
-508 GALNLIVDTV
+508 GSWFQGIAKEQADVAKK
-518 SAIINTIRKLITDGD
+518 SAKEIEELERQ
-533 SMIAQF
+533 IAQI
-539 VVDAGRKLQ
+539 DGRLSNPAGYRKMVEEQ
-548 KIPGMGDFGSE
+548 GK
-559 FLAQQEQL
+559 LAG
-567 IKDSKAKSAELA
+567 KSKEVKEA
-579 KTIAEQRAR
+579 
-588 IAKGEMG
+588 
-595 YIYAA
+595 
-600 NNKDVSSGY
+600 
-609 SSKTKD
+609 
-615 RVSKEADAIKGRNKE
+615 VSKEAEALKDRNKE
-630 QKVSIDQGTRLL
+630 QKVTIDQGTRLL
-642 DQYEQDLIALQTQLQ
+642 DQYEQDLIALQTQLK

-705 KDKILALREQAA
+705 KDKILAIREQAA

-750 QAKAQGKSD
+750 QAQAQGKSD

-817 EYGETVT
+817 EYGEIVN

-830 ENIGMSALSGLSDQ
+830 ENIGMSALIGLSDQ

-884 GGGGGS
+884 PGGGGGGS

-901 RAAKGYANGGYTG
+901 KAAKGYANGGYTG

-991 GLETGVRMIFTEMIQ
+991 GLETGVKMIFTEMIQ

>member
-34 AAQGV
+34 AAHGV
-39 KDFVNEEQIA
+39 KDFVNQEQIA

-68 SVQSTI
+68 SVQSAI
-74 DPTAAKIKRLTAAAG
+74 DPTAAKIRRLSAAAG

-142 AAKSGAAFLASLEEQ
+142 AAKSGAAFLASLEDQ
-157 ANAIGKTKTELL
+157 ANAIGKTRTELL

-182 APFINAIK
+182 APFIQQLKAQEK
-190 QQEQALK
+190 Q
-197 EQQNAMGL
+197 MGL
-205 AGISARQYQAA
+205 AGLTAGQYSQA
-216 MRQLPAQI
+216 MRMLPAQI
-224 SDIVTSLASGMPI
+224 TDVVTSLASGMPI
-237 WMVAI
+237 WLVAI

-254 IGNTFQALKNLI
+254 ISNTFKVLMSYLTPARILIGGVVSTVAAL
-266 FGASADID
+266 
-274 ESLDETS
+274 
-281 ESASDLAES
+281 
-290 FNNTTEAG
+290 
-298 EKMGGLIRFI
+298 
-308 NPVTIG
+308 
-314 AVALGVAIAA
+314 
-324 IAKAGFDAWKSQ
+324 AKAGYDAYDSQ
-336 RDLANA
+336 RTLQKA
-342 LVLTGGYAAT
+342 LIMTGGYA
-352 TTGQIND
+352 G
-359 LANELSDTSSA
+359 SSA
-370 TSGRIQDIASAL
+370 TEIKSLVDEIAGSSAV
-382 ASSGK
+382 ATS
-387 YTIGQ
+387 GQ
-392 IKTITKTTAEWEA
+392 ILEVATAVAKTGKFTKDELKTITKATADWVA
-405 QTGESSDKIKGYF
+405 TTGESTEKVIGYF
-418 DQILKDP
+418 EKIAKDP
-425 VKGLADL
+425 IKGLAEL
-432 NNKFNFL
+432 NETFNFL
-439 NEGQLTYIESLRK
+439 DKGQLTYIATLEK
-452 TKGETAAADAATKLF
+452 TKGKIEAVEYATELF
-467 ADTMDKRL
+467 AKTM
-475 KDVADSATPLE
+475 KDRSDEIAESATPLE
-486 KMWMDIKKWASDSW
+486 KMWIDIKQWASEAWEEVGIVTLTAGNMIADVVMGVVNQIRLILAQGDKMVADFLVS
-500 DWVGNHTV
+500 VGNKASALPGV
-508 GALNLIVDTV
+508 GAWFQGIAKEQADVAKK
-518 SAIINTIRKLITDGD
+518 SAKEIAELEQQ
-533 SMIAQF
+533 IAQI
-539 VVDAGRKLQ
+539 DGRLSNPAGYRKMVEEQ
-548 KIPGMGDFGSE
+548 GK
-559 FLAQQEQL
+559 LAG
-567 IKDSKAKSAELA
+567 KSKEVKEA
-579 KTIAEQRAR
+579 
-588 IAKGEMG
+588 
-595 YIYAA
+595 
-600 NNKDVSSGY
+600 
-609 SSKTKD
+609 
-615 RVSKEADAIKGRNKE
+615 VSKEAEALKDRNKE
-630 QKVSIDQGTRLL
+630 QKVTIDQGTRLL
-642 DQYEQDLIALQTQLQ
+642 DQYEQDLIALKTQLK

-750 QAKAQGKSD
+750 QAQAQGKSD

-817 EYGETVT
+817 EYGETVN

-870 IAQMVIFNTLSGLM
+870 IAQMVVFNTLSGLM
-884 GGGGGS
+884 PGGGGGS

-901 RAAKGYANGGYTG
+901 KAAKGYANGGYTG

-952 ANGGIVGGNTYGGAS
+952 ANGGVVGGNTYGGAS

-991 GLETGVRMIFTEMIQ
+991 GLETGVKMIFTEMIQ

>member
-39 KDFVNEEQIA
+39 KDFVNQEQIA

-68 SVQSTI
+68 SVQSAI
-74 DPTAAKIKRLTAAAG
+74 DPTAAKIRRLSAAAG

-157 ANAIGKTKTELL
+157 ANAIGKTRIELL

-182 APFINAIK
+182 APFIQQLKAQEK
-190 QQEQALK
+190 Q
-197 EQQNAMGL
+197 MGL
-205 AGISARQYQAA
+205 AGLTAGQYSQA
-216 MRQLPAQI
+216 MRMLPAQI
-224 SDIVTSLASGMPI
+224 TDVVTSLASGMPI
-237 WMVAI
+237 WLVAI

-254 IGNTFQALKNLI
+254 ISNTFKVLMSYLTPARILIGGVVSTVAAL
-266 FGASADID
+266 
-274 ESLDETS
+274 
-281 ESASDLAES
+281 
-290 FNNTTEAG
+290 
-298 EKMGGLIRFI
+298 
-308 NPVTIG
+308 
-314 AVALGVAIAA
+314 
-324 IAKAGFDAWKSQ
+324 AKAGYDAYDSQ
-336 RDLANA
+336 RTLQKA
-342 LVLTGGYAAT
+342 LIMTGGYA
-352 TTGQIND
+352 G
-359 LANELSDTSSA
+359 SSA
-370 TSGRIQDIASAL
+370 TEIKSLVDEIAGSA
-382 ASSGK
+382 AVATS
-387 YTIGQ
+387 GQ
-392 IKTITKTTAEWEA
+392 ILEVATAVAKTGKFTKDELKTITKATADWVA
-405 QTGESSDKIKGYF
+405 TTGESTEKVIGYF
-418 DQILKDP
+418 EKIAKDP
-425 VKGLADL
+425 IKGLAEL
-432 NNKFNFL
+432 NETFNFL
-439 NEGQLTYIESLRK
+439 DKGQLTYIATLEK
-452 TKGETAAADAATKLF
+452 TKGKIEAVEYATELF
-467 ADTMDKRL
+467 AKTM
-475 KDVADSATPLE
+475 KDRSDEIAESATPLE
-486 KMWMDIKKWASDSW
+486 KMWIDIKQWASEAWEEVGIVTLTAGNMIADVVMGVVNQIRLILAQGDKMVADFLVS
-500 DWVGNHTV
+500 VGNKASALPGV
-508 GALNLIVDTV
+508 GSWFQGIAKEQADVAKK
-518 SAIINTIRKLITDGD
+518 SAKEIEELERQ
-533 SMIAQF
+533 IAQI
-539 VVDAGRKLQ
+539 DGRLSNPAGYRKMVEEQ
-548 KIPGMGDFGSE
+548 GK
-559 FLAQQEQL
+559 LAG
-567 IKDSKAKSAELA
+567 KSKEVKEA
-579 KTIAEQRAR
+579 
-588 IAKGEMG
+588 
-595 YIYAA
+595 
-600 NNKDVSSGY
+600 
-609 SSKTKD
+609 
-615 RVSKEADAIKGRNKE
+615 VSKEAEALNGRNKE
-630 QKVSIDQGTRLL
+630 QKVTIDQGTRLL

-750 QAKAQGKSD
+750 QAQAQGKSD

-817 EYGETVT
+817 EYGETVN

-870 IAQMVIFNTLSGLM
+870 IAQMVVFNTLSGLM
-884 GGGGGS
+884 PGGGGGS

-901 RAAKGYANGGYTG
+901 KAAKGYANGGYTG

-952 ANGGIVGGNTYGGAS
+952 ANGGVVGGNTYGGAS

-991 GLETGVRMIFTEMIQ
+991 GLETGVKMIFTEMIQ

>member
-142 AAKSGAAFLASLEEQ
+142 AAKSGAAFLASLEDQ

-182 APFINAIK
+182 APFIQQLKAQEK
-190 QQEQALK
+190 Q
-197 EQQNAMGL
+197 MGL
-205 AGISARQYQAA
+205 AGLTAGQYSQA
-216 MRQLPAQI
+216 MRMLPAQI
-224 SDIVTSLASGMPI
+224 TDVVTSLASGMPI
-237 WMVAI
+237 WLVAI

-254 IGNTFQALKNLI
+254 ISNTFKVLMSYLTPARILIGGVVSTVAAL
-266 FGASADID
+266 
-274 ESLDETS
+274 
-281 ESASDLAES
+281 
-290 FNNTTEAG
+290 
-298 EKMGGLIRFI
+298 
-308 NPVTIG
+308 
-314 AVALGVAIAA
+314 
-324 IAKAGFDAWKSQ
+324 AKAGYDAYDSQ
-336 RDLANA
+336 RTLQKA
-342 LVLTGGYAAT
+342 LIMTGGYA
-352 TTGQIND
+352 G
-359 LANELSDTSSA
+359 SSA
-370 TSGRIQDIASAL
+370 TEIKSLVDEIAGSA
-382 ASSGK
+382 AVATS
-387 YTIGQ
+387 GQ
-392 IKTITKTTAEWEA
+392 ILEVATAVAKTGKFTKDELKTITKATADWVA
-405 QTGESSDKIKGYF
+405 TTGESTEKVIGYF
-418 DQILKDP
+418 EKIAKDP
-425 VKGLADL
+425 IKGLAEL
-432 NNKFNFL
+432 NETFNFL
-439 NEGQLTYIESLRK
+439 DKGQLTYIATLEK
-452 TKGETAAADAATKLF
+452 TKGKIEAVEYATELF
-467 ADTMDKRL
+467 AKTM
-475 KDVADSATPLE
+475 KDRSDEIAESATPLE
-486 KMWMDIKKWASDSW
+486 KMWIDIKQWASEAWEEVGIVTLTAGNMIADVVMGVVNQIRLILAQGDKMIADFLVS
-500 DWVGNHTV
+500 VGNKTSSLPV
-508 GALNLIVDTV
+508 I
-518 SAIINTIRKLITDGD
+518 
-533 SMIAQF
+533 
-539 VVDAGRKLQ
+539 
-548 KIPGMGDFGSE
+548 GSW
-559 FLAQQEQL
+559 FQGVAKEQAAVA
-567 IKDSKAKSAELA
+567 KKSAKEISELEQR
-579 KTIAEQRAR
+579 IAEIDGRLSNPA
-588 IAKGEMG
+588 G
-595 YIYAA
+595 YRKMVEEQGKFAG
-600 NNKDVSSGY
+600 K
-609 SSKTKD
+609 SKEVKEA
-615 RVSKEADAIKGRNKE
+615 VSKEAEALKDRNKE
-630 QKVSIDQGTRLL
+630 QKVTIDQGTRLL
-642 DQYEQDLIALQTQLQ
+642 DQYEQDLIALKTQLK

-717 VIGDQITKQEQL
+717 VIGDQIAKQEQL

-817 EYGETVT
+817 EYGETVN

-884 GGGGGS
+884 PGGGGGS

-901 RAAKGYANGGYTG
+901 KAAKGYANGGYTG

-991 GLETGVRMIFTEMIQ
+991 GLETGVKMIFTEMIQ

>member
-74 DPTAAKIKRLTAAAG
+74 DPTATKIKRLTAAAG

-142 AAKSGAAFLASLEEQ
+142 AAKSGAAFLASLEDQ

-182 APFINAIK
+182 APFIQQLKAQEK
-190 QQEQALK
+190 Q
-197 EQQNAMGL
+197 MGL
-205 AGISARQYQAA
+205 AGLTAGQYSQA
-216 MRQLPAQI
+216 MRMLPAQI
-224 SDIVTSLASGMPI
+224 TDVVTSLASGMPI
-237 WMVAI
+237 WLVAI

-254 IGNTFQALKNLI
+254 ISNTFKVLMSYLTPARILIGGVVGTVAAL
-266 FGASADID
+266 
-274 ESLDETS
+274 
-281 ESASDLAES
+281 
-290 FNNTTEAG
+290 
-298 EKMGGLIRFI
+298 
-308 NPVTIG
+308 
-314 AVALGVAIAA
+314 
-324 IAKAGFDAWKSQ
+324 AKAGYDAYDSQ
-336 RDLANA
+336 RTLQKA
-342 LVLTGGYAAT
+342 LIMTGGYA
-352 TTGQIND
+352 G
-359 LANELSDTSSA
+359 SSA
-370 TSGRIQDIASAL
+370 TEIKSLVDEIAGSA
-382 ASSGK
+382 AVATS
-387 YTIGQ
+387 GQ
-392 IKTITKTTAEWEA
+392 ILEVATAVAKTGKFTKDELKTITKATADWVA
-405 QTGESSDKIKGYF
+405 TTGESTEKVIGYF
-418 DQILKDP
+418 EKIAKDP
-425 VKGLADL
+425 IKGLAEL
-432 NNKFNFL
+432 NETFNFL
-439 NEGQLTYIESLRK
+439 DKGQLTYIATLEK
-452 TKGETAAADAATKLF
+452 TKGKIEAVEYATELF
-467 ADTMDKRL
+467 AKTM
-475 KDVADSATPLE
+475 KDRSDEIAESATPLE
-486 KMWMDIKKWASDSW
+486 KMWIDIKQWASEAWEEVGIVTLTAGNMIADVVMGVVNQIRLILAQGDKMIADFLVS
-500 DWVGNHTV
+500 VGNKTSSLPV
-508 GALNLIVDTV
+508 I
-518 SAIINTIRKLITDGD
+518 
-533 SMIAQF
+533 
-539 VVDAGRKLQ
+539 
-548 KIPGMGDFGSE
+548 GSW
-559 FLAQQEQL
+559 FQGVAKEQAAVA
-567 IKDSKAKSAELA
+567 KKSAKEISELEQR
-579 KTIAEQRAR
+579 IAEIDGRLSNPA
-588 IAKGEMG
+588 G
-595 YIYAA
+595 YRKMVEEQGKFAG
-600 NNKDVSSGY
+600 K
-609 SSKTKD
+609 SKEVKEA
-615 RVSKEADAIKGRNKE
+615 VSKEAEALKDRNKE
-630 QKVSIDQGTRLL
+630 QKVTIDQGTRLL
-642 DQYEQDLIALQTQLQ
+642 DQYEQDLIALKTQLK

-705 KDKILALREQAA
+705 KDNILALREQAA

-750 QAKAQGKSD
+750 QAQAQGKSD

-817 EYGETVT
+817 EYGETVN

-830 ENIGMSALSGLSDQ
+830 ENIGMSALIGLSDQ

-870 IAQMVIFNTLSGLM
+870 IAQMVVFNTLSGLM
-884 GGGGGS
+884 PGGGGGS

-901 RAAKGYANGGYTG
+901 KAAKGYANGGYTG

-952 ANGGIVGGNTYGGAS
+952 ANGGVVGGNTYGGAS

-991 GLETGVRMIFTEMIQ
+991 GLETGVKMIFTEMIQ

>member
-39 KDFVNEEQIA
+39 KDFVNQEQIA

-68 SVQSTI
+68 SVQSAI
-74 DPTAAKIKRLTAAAG
+74 DPTAAKIRRLSAAAG

-142 AAKSGAAFLASLEEQ
+142 ASKSGAAFLASLEDQ

-182 APFINAIK
+182 APFIQQLKAQEK
-190 QQEQALK
+190 Q
-197 EQQNAMGL
+197 MGL
-205 AGISARQYQAA
+205 AGLTAGQYSQA
-216 MRQLPAQI
+216 MRMLPAQI
-224 SDIVTSLASGMPI
+224 TDVVTSLASGMPI
-237 WMVAI
+237 WLVAI

-254 IGNTFQALKNLI
+254 ISNTFKVLMSYLTPARILIGGVVGTVAAL
-266 FGASADID
+266 
-274 ESLDETS
+274 
-281 ESASDLAES
+281 
-290 FNNTTEAG
+290 
-298 EKMGGLIRFI
+298 
-308 NPVTIG
+308 
-314 AVALGVAIAA
+314 
-324 IAKAGFDAWKSQ
+324 AKAGYDAYDSQ
-336 RDLANA
+336 RTLQKA
-342 LVLTGGYAAT
+342 LIMTGGYA
-352 TTGQIND
+352 G
-359 LANELSDTSSA
+359 SSA
-370 TSGRIQDIASAL
+370 TEIKSLVDEIAGSA
-382 ASSGK
+382 AVATS
-387 YTIGQ
+387 GQ
-392 IKTITKTTAEWEA
+392 ILEVATAVAKTGKFTKDELKTITKATADWVA
-405 QTGESSDKIKGYF
+405 TTGESSEKVIGYF
-418 DQILKDP
+418 EKIAKDP
-425 VKGLADL
+425 IKGLAEL
-432 NNKFNFL
+432 NESFNFL
-439 NEGQLTYIESLRK
+439 DKGQLTYIATLEK
-452 TKGETAAADAATKLF
+452 TKGKIEAVEYATELF
-467 ADTMDKRL
+467 AKMM
-475 KDVADSATPLE
+475 KDRSDEIAESATPLE
-486 KMWMDIKKWASDSW
+486 KMWIDIKQWASEAWEEVGIVTLTAGNMIADVVMGVVNQIRLILAQGDKMVADFLVS
-500 DWVGNHTV
+500 VGNKASALPGV
-508 GALNLIVDTV
+508 GSWFQGIAKEQADVAKK
-518 SAIINTIRKLITDGD
+518 SAKEIEELERQ
-533 SMIAQF
+533 IAQI
-539 VVDAGRKLQ
+539 DGRLSNPAGYRKMVEEQ
-548 KIPGMGDFGSE
+548 GK
-559 FLAQQEQL
+559 LAG
-567 IKDSKAKSAELA
+567 KSKEVKEA
-579 KTIAEQRAR
+579 
-588 IAKGEMG
+588 
-595 YIYAA
+595 
-600 NNKDVSSGY
+600 
-609 SSKTKD
+609 
-615 RVSKEADAIKGRNKE
+615 VSKEAEALKDRNKE
-630 QKVSIDQGTRLL
+630 QKVTIDQGTRLL
-642 DQYEQDLIALQTQLQ
+642 DQYEQDLIALQTQLK

-750 QAKAQGKSD
+750 QAQAQGKSD

-817 EYGETVT
+817 EYGEAVN

-830 ENIGMSALSGLSDQ
+830 ENIGMSALIGLSDQ

-870 IAQMVIFNTLSGLM
+870 IAQMVVFNTLSGLM
-884 GGGGGS
+884 PGGGGGGS

-901 RAAKGYANGGYTG
+901 KAAKGYSDGGYTG

-929 FVFTKEATK
+929 FVFTKEATR

-991 GLETGVRMIFTEMIQ
+991 GLETGVKMIFTEMIQ

>member
-142 AAKSGAAFLASLEEQ
+142 AAKSGAAFLASLEDQ

-182 APFINAIK
+182 APFIQQLKAQEK
-190 QQEQALK
+190 Q
-197 EQQNAMGL
+197 MGL
-205 AGISARQYQAA
+205 AGLTAGQYSQA
-216 MRQLPAQI
+216 MRMLPAQI
-224 SDIVTSLASGMPI
+224 TDVVTSLASGMPI
-237 WMVAI
+237 WLVAI

-254 IGNTFQALKNLI
+254 ISNTFKVLMSYLTPARILIGGVVSTVAAL
-266 FGASADID
+266 
-274 ESLDETS
+274 
-281 ESASDLAES
+281 
-290 FNNTTEAG
+290 
-298 EKMGGLIRFI
+298 
-308 NPVTIG
+308 
-314 AVALGVAIAA
+314 
-324 IAKAGFDAWKSQ
+324 AKAGYDAYDSQ
-336 RDLANA
+336 RTLQKA
-342 LVLTGGYAAT
+342 LIMTGGYA
-352 TTGQIND
+352 G
-359 LANELSDTSSA
+359 SSA
-370 TSGRIQDIASAL
+370 TEIKSLVDEIAGSSAV
-382 ASSGK
+382 ATS
-387 YTIGQ
+387 GQ
-392 IKTITKTTAEWEA
+392 ILEVATAVAKTGKFTKDELKTITKATADWVA
-405 QTGESSDKIKGYF
+405 TTGESTEKVIGYF
-418 DQILKDP
+418 EKIAKDP
-425 VKGLADL
+425 IKGLAEL
-432 NNKFNFL
+432 NESFNFL
-439 NEGQLTYIESLRK
+439 DKGQLTYIATLEK
-452 TKGETAAADAATKLF
+452 TKGKIEAVEYATELF
-467 ADTMDKRL
+467 AKTM
-475 KDVADSATPLE
+475 KDRSDAIAESATPLE
-486 KMWMDIKKWASDSW
+486 KMWIDIKQWASEAWEEVGIVTLTAGNMIADVVMGIVNQIRLILAQGDKMVADFLVS
-500 DWVGNHTV
+500 VGNKAS
-508 GALNLIVDTV
+508 ALPGIGSWFQGIAKEQADVAKK
-518 SAIINTIRKLITDGD
+518 SAKEIEELEQQ
-533 SMIAQF
+533 IAQI
-539 VVDAGRKLQ
+539 DGRLSNPAGYRK
-548 KIPGMGDFGSE
+548 MVE
-559 FLAQQEQL
+559 EQG
-567 IKDSKAKSAELA
+567 KFAGKSKEVKEA
-579 KTIAEQRAR
+579 
-588 IAKGEMG
+588 
-595 YIYAA
+595 
-600 NNKDVSSGY
+600 
-609 SSKTKD
+609 
-615 RVSKEADAIKGRNKE
+615 VSKEAEALKDRNKE
-630 QKVSIDQGTRLL
+630 QKVTIDQGTRLL
-642 DQYEQDLIALQTQLQ
+642 DQYEQDLIALKTQLK

-817 EYGETVT
+817 EYGETVN

-884 GGGGGS
+884 PGGGGGS

-901 RAAKGYANGGYTG
+901 KAAKGYANGGYTG

-991 GLETGVRMIFTEMIQ
+991 GLETGVKMIFTEMIQ

>member
-39 KDFVNEEQIA
+39 KDFVNQEQIA

-68 SVQSTI
+68 SVQSAI
-74 DPTAAKIKRLTAAAG
+74 DPTAAKIRRLSAAAG

-142 AAKSGAAFLASLEEQ
+142 AAKSGAAFLASLEDQ
-157 ANAIGKTKTELL
+157 ANAIGKTRIELL

-182 APFINAIK
+182 APFIQQLKAQEK
-190 QQEQALK
+190 Q
-197 EQQNAMGL
+197 MGL
-205 AGISARQYQAA
+205 AGLTAGQYSQA
-216 MRQLPAQI
+216 MRMLPAQI
-224 SDIVTSLASGMPI
+224 TDVVTSLASGMPI
-237 WMVAI
+237 WLVAI

-254 IGNTFQALKNLI
+254 ISNTFKVLMSYLTPARILIGGVVSTVAAL
-266 FGASADID
+266 
-274 ESLDETS
+274 
-281 ESASDLAES
+281 
-290 FNNTTEAG
+290 
-298 EKMGGLIRFI
+298 
-308 NPVTIG
+308 
-314 AVALGVAIAA
+314 
-324 IAKAGFDAWKSQ
+324 AKAGYDAYDSQ
-336 RDLANA
+336 RTLQKA
-342 LVLTGGYAAT
+342 LIMTGGYA
-352 TTGQIND
+352 G
-359 LANELSDTSSA
+359 SSA
-370 TSGRIQDIASAL
+370 TEIKSLVDEIAGSA
-382 ASSGK
+382 AVATS
-387 YTIGQ
+387 GQ
-392 IKTITKTTAEWEA
+392 ILEVATAVAKTGKFTKDELKTITKATADWVA
-405 QTGESSDKIKGYF
+405 TTGESTEKVIGYF
-418 DQILKDP
+418 EKIAKDP
-425 VKGLADL
+425 IKGLAEL
-432 NNKFNFL
+432 NETFNFL
-439 NEGQLTYIESLRK
+439 DKGQLTYIATLEK
-452 TKGETAAADAATKLF
+452 TKGKIEAVEYATELF
-467 ADTMDKRL
+467 AKTM
-475 KDVADSATPLE
+475 KDRSDEIAESATPLE
-486 KMWMDIKKWASDSW
+486 KMWIDIKQWASEAWEEVGIVTLTAGNMIADVVMGVVNQIRLILAQGDKMVADFLVS
-500 DWVGNHTV
+500 VGNKASALPGV
-508 GALNLIVDTV
+508 GSWFQGIAKEQADVAKK
-518 SAIINTIRKLITDGD
+518 SAKEIEELERQ
-533 SMIAQF
+533 IAQI
-539 VVDAGRKLQ
+539 DGRLSNPAGYRKMVEEQ
-548 KIPGMGDFGSE
+548 GK
-559 FLAQQEQL
+559 LAG
-567 IKDSKAKSAELA
+567 KSKEVKEA
-579 KTIAEQRAR
+579 
-588 IAKGEMG
+588 
-595 YIYAA
+595 
-600 NNKDVSSGY
+600 
-609 SSKTKD
+609 
-615 RVSKEADAIKGRNKE
+615 VSKEAEALNGRNKE
-630 QKVSIDQGTRLL
+630 QKVTIDQGTRLL
-642 DQYEQDLIALQTQLQ
+642 DQYEQDLIALKTQLK

-750 QAKAQGKSD
+750 QAQAQGKSD

-817 EYGETVT
+817 EYGETVN

-870 IAQMVIFNTLSGLM
+870 IAQMVVFNTLSGLM
-884 GGGGGS
+884 PGGGGGG

-901 RAAKGYANGGYTG
+901 KAAKGYANGGYTG

-952 ANGGIVGGNTYGGAS
+952 ANGGVVGGNTYGGAS

-991 GLETGVRMIFTEMIQ
+991 GLETGVKMIFTEMIQ

>member
-39 KDFVNEEQIA
+39 KDFVNQEQIA

-68 SVQSTI
+68 SVQSAI
-74 DPTAAKIKRLTAAAG
+74 DPTAAKIRRLSAAAG

-182 APFINAIK
+182 APFIQQLKAQEK
-190 QQEQALK
+190 Q
-197 EQQNAMGL
+197 MGL
-205 AGISARQYQAA
+205 AGLTAGQYSQA
-216 MRQLPAQI
+216 MRMLPAQI
-224 SDIVTSLASGMPI
+224 TDVVTSLASGMPI

-254 IGNTFQALKNLI
+254 IGNTFKVLMSYLTPARILIGGVVGTVAAL
-266 FGASADID
+266 
-274 ESLDETS
+274 
-281 ESASDLAES
+281 
-290 FNNTTEAG
+290 
-298 EKMGGLIRFI
+298 
-308 NPVTIG
+308 
-314 AVALGVAIAA
+314 
-324 IAKAGFDAWKSQ
+324 AKAGYDAYDSQ
-336 RDLANA
+336 RTLQKA
-342 LVLTGGYAAT
+342 LIMTGGYA
-352 TTGQIND
+352 G
-359 LANELSDTSSA
+359 SSA
-370 TSGRIQDIASAL
+370 TEIKSLVDEIAGSA
-382 ASSGK
+382 AVATS
-387 YTIGQ
+387 GQ
-392 IKTITKTTAEWEA
+392 ILEVATAVAKTGKFTKDELKTITKATADWVA
-405 QTGESSDKIKGYF
+405 TTGESSEKVIGYF
-418 DQILKDP
+418 EKIAKDP
-425 VKGLADL
+425 IKGLAEL
-432 NNKFNFL
+432 NESFNFL
-439 NEGQLTYIESLRK
+439 DKGQLTYIATLEK
-452 TKGETAAADAATKLF
+452 TKGKVEAVQYATELF
-467 ADTMDKRL
+467 AKTM
-475 KDVADSATPLE
+475 KDRSDEIAESATPLE
-486 KMWMDIKKWASDSW
+486 KMWIDIKQWASEAWEEVGIVTLTAGNMIADVVMGVVNQIRLILAQGDKMVADFLVS
-500 DWVGNHTV
+500 VGNKASALPGV
-508 GALNLIVDTV
+508 GSWFQGIAKEQADVAKK
-518 SAIINTIRKLITDGD
+518 SAKEIEELERQ
-533 SMIAQF
+533 IAQI
-539 VVDAGRKLQ
+539 DGRLSNPAGYRKMVEEQ
-548 KIPGMGDFGSE
+548 GK
-559 FLAQQEQL
+559 LAG
-567 IKDSKAKSAELA
+567 KSKEVKEA
-579 KTIAEQRAR
+579 
-588 IAKGEMG
+588 
-595 YIYAA
+595 
-600 NNKDVSSGY
+600 
-609 SSKTKD
+609 
-615 RVSKEADAIKGRNKE
+615 VSKEAEALSGRNKE

-750 QAKAQGKSD
+750 QAQAQGKSD

-817 EYGETVT
+817 EYGETVN

-870 IAQMVIFNTLSGLM
+870 IAQMVVFNTLSGLM
-884 GGGGGS
+884 PGGGGGS

-901 RAAKGYANGGYTG
+901 KAAKGYANGGYTG

-991 GLETGVRMIFTEMIQ
+991 GLETGVKMIFTEMIQ

>member
-39 KDFVNEEQIA
+39 KDFVNQEQIA

-68 SVQSTI
+68 SVQSAI
-74 DPTAAKIKRLTAAAG
+74 DPTAAKIRRLSAAAG

-182 APFINAIK
+182 APFIQQLKAQEK
-190 QQEQALK
+190 Q
-197 EQQNAMGL
+197 MGL
-205 AGISARQYQAA
+205 AGLTAGQYSQA
-216 MRQLPAQI
+216 MRMLPAQI
-224 SDIVTSLASGMPI
+224 TDVVTSLASGMPI
-237 WMVAI
+237 WLVAI

-254 IGNTFQALKNLI
+254 ISNTFKVLMSYLTPARILIGGVVGTVAAL
-266 FGASADID
+266 
-274 ESLDETS
+274 
-281 ESASDLAES
+281 
-290 FNNTTEAG
+290 
-298 EKMGGLIRFI
+298 
-308 NPVTIG
+308 
-314 AVALGVAIAA
+314 
-324 IAKAGFDAWKSQ
+324 AKAGYDAYDSQ
-336 RDLANA
+336 RTLQKA
-342 LVLTGGYAAT
+342 LIMTGGYA
-352 TTGQIND
+352 G
-359 LANELSDTSSA
+359 SSA
-370 TSGRIQDIASAL
+370 TEIKSLVDEIAGSA
-382 ASSGK
+382 AVATS
-387 YTIGQ
+387 GQ
-392 IKTITKTTAEWEA
+392 ILEVATAVAKTGKFTKDELKTITKATADWVA
-405 QTGESSDKIKGYF
+405 TTGESTEKVIGYF
-418 DQILKDP
+418 EKIAKDP
-425 VKGLADL
+425 IKGLAEL
-432 NNKFNFL
+432 NESFNFL
-439 NEGQLTYIESLRK
+439 DKGQLTYIATLEK
-452 TKGETAAADAATKLF
+452 TKGKIEAVEYATELF
-467 ADTMDKRL
+467 AKMM
-475 KDVADSATPLE
+475 KDRSDEIAESATPLE
-486 KMWMDIKKWASDSW
+486 KMWIDIKQWASEAWEEVGIVTLTAGNMIADVVMGVVNQIRLILAQGDKMIADFLVS
-500 DWVGNHTV
+500 VGNKTSSLPV
-508 GALNLIVDTV
+508 I
-518 SAIINTIRKLITDGD
+518 
-533 SMIAQF
+533 
-539 VVDAGRKLQ
+539 
-548 KIPGMGDFGSE
+548 GSW
-559 FLAQQEQL
+559 FQGVAKEQAAVA
-567 IKDSKAKSAELA
+567 KKSAKEISELEQR
-579 KTIAEQRAR
+579 IAEIDGRLSNPA
-588 IAKGEMG
+588 G
-595 YIYAA
+595 YRKMVEEQGKFAG
-600 NNKDVSSGY
+600 K
-609 SSKTKD
+609 SKEVKEA
-615 RVSKEADAIKGRNKE
+615 VSKEAEALKDRNKE
-630 QKVSIDQGTRLL
+630 QKVTIDQGTRLL

-750 QAKAQGKSD
+750 QAQAQGKSD

-817 EYGETVT
+817 EYGETVN

-870 IAQMVIFNTLSGLM
+870 IAQMVVFNTLSGLM
-884 GGGGGS
+884 PGGGGGS

-901 RAAKGYANGGYTG
+901 KAAKGYANGGYTG

-991 GLETGVRMIFTEMIQ
+991 GLETGVKMIFTEMIQ

>member
-142 AAKSGAAFLASLEEQ
+142 AAKSGAAFLASLEDQ

-182 APFINAIK
+182 APFIQQLKAQEK
-190 QQEQALK
+190 Q
-197 EQQNAMGL
+197 MGL
-205 AGISARQYQAA
+205 AGLTAGQYSQA
-216 MRQLPAQI
+216 MRMLPAQI
-224 SDIVTSLASGMPI
+224 TDVVTSLASGMPI
-237 WMVAI
+237 WLVAI

-254 IGNTFQALKNLI
+254 ISNTFKVLMSYLTPARILIGGVVGTVAAL
-266 FGASADID
+266 
-274 ESLDETS
+274 
-281 ESASDLAES
+281 
-290 FNNTTEAG
+290 
-298 EKMGGLIRFI
+298 
-308 NPVTIG
+308 
-314 AVALGVAIAA
+314 
-324 IAKAGFDAWKSQ
+324 AKAGYDAYDSQ
-336 RDLANA
+336 RTLQKA
-342 LVLTGGYAAT
+342 LIMTGGYA
-352 TTGQIND
+352 G
-359 LANELSDTSSA
+359 SSAAEIKSLVDEIAGSAAVA
-370 TSGRIQDIASAL
+370 TSGQILEVATAV
-382 ASSGK
+382 AKTGK
-387 YTIGQ
+387 FTKDEL
-392 IKTITKTTAEWEA
+392 KTITKATADWVA
-405 QTGESSDKIKGYF
+405 TTGESTEKVIGYF
-418 DQILKDP
+418 EKIAKDP
-425 VKGLADL
+425 IKGLAEL
-432 NNKFNFL
+432 NESFNFL
-439 NEGQLTYIESLRK
+439 DKGQLTYIATLEK
-452 TKGETAAADAATKLF
+452 TKGKIEAVEYATELF
-467 ADTMDKRL
+467 AKTM
-475 KDVADSATPLE
+475 KDRSDEIAESATPLE
-486 KMWMDIKKWASDSW
+486 KMWIDIKQWASEAWEEVGIITLTAGNMIADVVMGVVNQIRLILAQGDKMIADFLVS
-500 DWVGNHTV
+500 VGNKTSSLPV
-508 GALNLIVDTV
+508 I
-518 SAIINTIRKLITDGD
+518 
-533 SMIAQF
+533 
-539 VVDAGRKLQ
+539 
-548 KIPGMGDFGSE
+548 GSW
-559 FLAQQEQL
+559 FQGVAKEQAAVA
-567 IKDSKAKSAELA
+567 KKSAKEISELEQR
-579 KTIAEQRAR
+579 IAEIDGRLSNPA
-588 IAKGEMG
+588 G
-595 YIYAA
+595 YRKMVEEQGKFAG
-600 NNKDVSSGY
+600 K
-609 SSKTKD
+609 SKEVKEA
-615 RVSKEADAIKGRNKE
+615 VSKEAEALKDRNKE
-630 QKVSIDQGTRLL
+630 QKVTIDQGTRLL

-750 QAKAQGKSD
+750 QAQAQGKSD

-817 EYGETVT
+817 EYGETVN

-884 GGGGGS
+884 PGGGGGGS

-901 RAAKGYANGGYTG
+901 KAAKGYANGGYTG

-991 GLETGVRMIFTEMIQ
+991 GLETGVKMIFTEMIQ

>member
-142 AAKSGAAFLASLEEQ
+142 AAKSGAAFLASLEDQ

-182 APFINAIK
+182 APFIQQLKAQEK
-190 QQEQALK
+190 Q
-197 EQQNAMGL
+197 MGL
-205 AGISARQYQAA
+205 AGLTAGQYSQA
-216 MRQLPAQI
+216 MRMLPAQI
-224 SDIVTSLASGMPI
+224 TDVVTSLASGMPI
-237 WMVAI
+237 WLVAI

-254 IGNTFQALKNLI
+254 ISNTFKVLMSYLTPARILIGGVVGTVAAL
-266 FGASADID
+266 
-274 ESLDETS
+274 
-281 ESASDLAES
+281 
-290 FNNTTEAG
+290 
-298 EKMGGLIRFI
+298 
-308 NPVTIG
+308 
-314 AVALGVAIAA
+314 
-324 IAKAGFDAWKSQ
+324 AKAGYDAYDSQ
-336 RDLANA
+336 RTLQKA
-342 LVLTGGYAAT
+342 LIMTGGYA
-352 TTGQIND
+352 G
-359 LANELSDTSSA
+359 SSA
-370 TSGRIQDIASAL
+370 TEIKSLVDEIAGSA
-382 ASSGK
+382 AVATS
-387 YTIGQ
+387 GQ
-392 IKTITKTTAEWEA
+392 ILEVATAVAKTGKFTKDELKTITKATADWVA
-405 QTGESSDKIKGYF
+405 TTGESTEKVIGYF
-418 DQILKDP
+418 EKIAKDP
-425 VKGLADL
+425 IKGLAEL
-432 NNKFNFL
+432 NETFNFL
-439 NEGQLTYIESLRK
+439 DKGQLTYIATLEK
-452 TKGETAAADAATKLF
+452 TKGKIEAVEYATELF
-467 ADTMDKRL
+467 AKTM
-475 KDVADSATPLE
+475 KDRSDEIAESATPLE
-486 KMWMDIKKWASDSW
+486 KMWIDIKQWASEAWEEVGIVTLTAGNMIADVVMGVVNQIRLILAQGDKMVADFLVS
-500 DWVGNHTV
+500 VGNKASALPGV
-508 GALNLIVDTV
+508 GSWFQGIAKEQADVAKK
-518 SAIINTIRKLITDGD
+518 SAKEIEELERQ
-533 SMIAQF
+533 IAQI
-539 VVDAGRKLQ
+539 DWRLSNPAGYRKMVEEQ
-548 KIPGMGDFGSE
+548 GK
-559 FLAQQEQL
+559 LAG
-567 IKDSKAKSAELA
+567 KSKEVKEA
-579 KTIAEQRAR
+579 
-588 IAKGEMG
+588 
-595 YIYAA
+595 
-600 NNKDVSSGY
+600 
-609 SSKTKD
+609 
-615 RVSKEADAIKGRNKE
+615 VSKEAEALKDRNKE
-630 QKVSIDQGTRLL
+630 QKVTIDQGTRLL
-642 DQYEQDLIALQTQLQ
+642 DQYEQDLIALKTQLK

-817 EYGETVT
+817 EYGETVN

-884 GGGGGS
+884 PGGGGGGS

-901 RAAKGYANGGYTG
+901 KAAKGYANGGYTG

-991 GLETGVRMIFTEMIQ
+991 GLETGVKMIFTEMIQ

>member
-74 DPTAAKIKRLTAAAG
+74 DPTAAKIKKLTAAAG

-182 APFINAIK
+182 APFIQQLKAQEK
-190 QQEQALK
+190 Q
-197 EQQNAMGL
+197 MGL
-205 AGISARQYQAA
+205 AGLTAGQYSQA
-216 MRQLPAQI
+216 MRMLPAQI
-224 SDIVTSLASGMPI
+224 TDVVTSLASGMPI
-237 WMVAI
+237 WLVAI

-254 IGNTFQALKNLI
+254 ISNTFKVLMSYLTPARILIGGVVGTVAAL
-266 FGASADID
+266 
-274 ESLDETS
+274 
-281 ESASDLAES
+281 
-290 FNNTTEAG
+290 
-298 EKMGGLIRFI
+298 
-308 NPVTIG
+308 
-314 AVALGVAIAA
+314 
-324 IAKAGFDAWKSQ
+324 AKAGYDAYDSQ
-336 RDLANA
+336 RTLQKA
-342 LVLTGGYAAT
+342 LIMTGGYA
-352 TTGQIND
+352 G
-359 LANELSDTSSA
+359 SSA
-370 TSGRIQDIASAL
+370 TEIKSLVNEIAGSA
-382 ASSGK
+382 AVATS
-387 YTIGQ
+387 GQ
-392 IKTITKTTAEWEA
+392 IMEVATAVAKTGKFTKDELKTITKATADWVA
-405 QTGESSDKIKGYF
+405 TTGESSEKVIGYF
-418 DQILKDP
+418 EKIAKDP
-425 VKGLADL
+425 IKGLAEL
-432 NNKFNFL
+432 NESFNFL
-439 NEGQLTYIESLRK
+439 DKGQLTYIATLEK
-452 TKGETAAADAATKLF
+452 TKGKVEAVEYATELF
-467 ADTMDKRL
+467 AKTM
-475 KDVADSATPLE
+475 KDRSDEIAESATPLE
-486 KMWMDIKKWASDSW
+486 KMWIDIKQWASEAWEEVGIITLTAGNMIADVVMGVVNQIRLILAQGDKMIADFLVS
-500 DWVGNHTV
+500 VGNKTSSLPV
-508 GALNLIVDTV
+508 I
-518 SAIINTIRKLITDGD
+518 
-533 SMIAQF
+533 
-539 VVDAGRKLQ
+539 
-548 KIPGMGDFGSE
+548 GSW
-559 FLAQQEQL
+559 FQGVAKEQAAVA
-567 IKDSKAKSAELA
+567 KKSAKEISELEQR
-579 KTIAEQRAR
+579 IAEIDGRLSNPA
-588 IAKGEMG
+588 G
-595 YIYAA
+595 YRKMVEEQGKFAG
-600 NNKDVSSGY
+600 K
-609 SSKTKD
+609 SKEVKEA
-615 RVSKEADAIKGRNKE
+615 VSKEAEALKDRNKE
-630 QKVSIDQGTRLL
+630 QKVTIDQGTRLL
-642 DQYEQDLIALQTQLQ
+642 DQYEQDLIALKTQLK

-685 LEKEAQRR
+685 LEKEARRR

-870 IAQMVIFNTLSGLM
+870 IAQMVIFNTLSGM
-884 GGGGGS
+884 MGGGGGGS

-901 RAAKGYANGGYTG
+901 KAAKGYSDGGYTG

-929 FVFTKEATK
+929 FVFTKEATR

-952 ANGGIVGGNTYGGAS
+952 ANGGVVGGNTYGGAS

>member
-39 KDFVNEEQIA
+39 KDFVNQEQIA

-68 SVQSTI
+68 SVQSAI
-74 DPTAAKIKRLTAAAG
+74 DPTAAKIRRLSAAAG

-157 ANAIGKTKTELL
+157 ANAIGRTKTELL

-182 APFINAIK
+182 APFIQQLKAQEK
-190 QQEQALK
+190 Q
-197 EQQNAMGL
+197 MGL
-205 AGISARQYQAA
+205 AGLTAGQYSQA
-216 MRQLPAQI
+216 MRMLPAQI
-224 SDIVTSLASGMPI
+224 TDVVTSLASGMPI
-237 WMVAI
+237 WLVAI

-254 IGNTFQALKNLI
+254 ISNTFKVLMSYLTPARILIGGVVSTVAAL
-266 FGASADID
+266 
-274 ESLDETS
+274 
-281 ESASDLAES
+281 
-290 FNNTTEAG
+290 
-298 EKMGGLIRFI
+298 
-308 NPVTIG
+308 
-314 AVALGVAIAA
+314 
-324 IAKAGFDAWKSQ
+324 AKAGYDAYDSQ
-336 RDLANA
+336 RTLQKA
-342 LVLTGGYAAT
+342 LIMTGGYA
-352 TTGQIND
+352 G
-359 LANELSDTSSA
+359 SSA
-370 TSGRIQDIASAL
+370 TEIKSLVDEIAGSA
-382 ASSGK
+382 AVATS
-387 YTIGQ
+387 GQ
-392 IKTITKTTAEWEA
+392 ILEVATAVAKTGKFTKGELKTITKATADWVA
-405 QTGESSDKIKGYF
+405 TTGESSEKVIGYF
-418 DQILKDP
+418 EKIAKDP
-425 VKGLADL
+425 IKGLAEL
-432 NNKFNFL
+432 NESFNFL
-439 NEGQLTYIESLRK
+439 DKGQLTYIATLEK
-452 TKGETAAADAATKLF
+452 TKGKIEAVEYATELF
-467 ADTMDKRL
+467 AKMM
-475 KDVADSATPLE
+475 KDRSDEIAESATPLE
-486 KMWMDIKKWASDSW
+486 KMWIDIKQWASEAWEEVGIITLTAGNMIADVVMGVVNQIRLILAQGDKMIADFLVS
-500 DWVGNHTV
+500 VGNKTSSLPV
-508 GALNLIVDTV
+508 I
-518 SAIINTIRKLITDGD
+518 
-533 SMIAQF
+533 
-539 VVDAGRKLQ
+539 
-548 KIPGMGDFGSE
+548 GSW
-559 FLAQQEQL
+559 FQGVAKEQAAVA
-567 IKDSKAKSAELA
+567 KKSAKEISELEQR
-579 KTIAEQRAR
+579 IAEIDGRLSDPA
-588 IAKGEMG
+588 G
-595 YIYAA
+595 YRKMVEEQGKFAG
-600 NNKDVSSGY
+600 K
-609 SSKTKD
+609 SKEVKEA
-615 RVSKEADAIKGRNKE
+615 VSKEAEALKDRNKE
-630 QKVSIDQGTRLL
+630 QKVTIDQGTRLL
-642 DQYEQDLIALQTQLQ
+642 DQYEQDLIALKTQLK

-750 QAKAQGKSD
+750 QAQAQGKSD

-817 EYGETVT
+817 EYGETVN

-870 IAQMVIFNTLSGLM
+870 IAQMVVFNTLSGLM
-884 GGGGGS
+884 PGGGGGS

-901 RAAKGYANGGYTG
+901 KAAKGYANGGYTG

-967 TSAAGSQFTFGDI
+967 PSAAGSQFTFGDI

-991 GLETGVRMIFTEMIQ
+991 GLETGVKMIFTEMIQ

>member
-39 KDFVNEEQIA
+39 KDFVNQEQIA

-68 SVQSTI
+68 SVQSAI
-74 DPTAAKIKRLTAAAG
+74 DPTAAKIRRLSAAAG

-157 ANAIGKTKTELL
+157 ANAIGRTKTELL

-182 APFINAIK
+182 APFIQQLKAQEK
-190 QQEQALK
+190 Q
-197 EQQNAMGL
+197 MGL
-205 AGISARQYQAA
+205 AGLTAGQYSQA
-216 MRQLPAQI
+216 MRMLPAQI
-224 SDIVTSLASGMPI
+224 TDVVTSLASGMPI
-237 WMVAI
+237 WLVAI

-254 IGNTFQALKNLI
+254 ISNTFKVLMSYLTPARILIGGVVSTVAAL
-266 FGASADID
+266 
-274 ESLDETS
+274 
-281 ESASDLAES
+281 
-290 FNNTTEAG
+290 
-298 EKMGGLIRFI
+298 
-308 NPVTIG
+308 
-314 AVALGVAIAA
+314 
-324 IAKAGFDAWKSQ
+324 AKAGYDAYDSQ
-336 RDLANA
+336 RTLQKA
-342 LVLTGGYAAT
+342 LIMTGGYA
-352 TTGQIND
+352 G
-359 LANELSDTSSA
+359 SSA
-370 TSGRIQDIASAL
+370 TEIKSLVDEIAGSA
-382 ASSGK
+382 AVATS
-387 YTIGQ
+387 GQ
-392 IKTITKTTAEWEA
+392 ILEVATAVAKTGKFTKDELKTITKATADWVA
-405 QTGESSDKIKGYF
+405 TTGESTEKVIGYF
-418 DQILKDP
+418 EKIAKDP
-425 VKGLADL
+425 IKGLAEL
-432 NNKFNFL
+432 NESFNFL
-439 NEGQLTYIESLRK
+439 DKGQLTYIATLEK
-452 TKGETAAADAATKLF
+452 TKGKIEAVEYATELF
-467 ADTMDKRL
+467 AKMM
-475 KDVADSATPLE
+475 KDRSDEIAESATPLE
-486 KMWMDIKKWASDSW
+486 KMWIDIKQWASEAWEEVGIITLTAGNMIADVVMGVVNQIRLILAQGDKMIADFLVS
-500 DWVGNHTV
+500 VGNKTSSLPV
-508 GALNLIVDTV
+508 I
-518 SAIINTIRKLITDGD
+518 
-533 SMIAQF
+533 
-539 VVDAGRKLQ
+539 
-548 KIPGMGDFGSE
+548 GSW
-559 FLAQQEQL
+559 FQGVAKEQAAVA
-567 IKDSKAKSAELA
+567 KKSAKEISELEQR
-579 KTIAEQRAR
+579 IAEIDGRLSNPA
-588 IAKGEMG
+588 G
-595 YIYAA
+595 YRKMVEEQGKFAG
-600 NNKDVSSGY
+600 K
-609 SSKTKD
+609 SKEVKEA
-615 RVSKEADAIKGRNKE
+615 VSKEAEALKDRNKK

-685 LEKEAQRR
+685 LEKESQRR

-817 EYGETVT
+817 EYGETVN

-870 IAQMVIFNTLSGLM
+870 IAQMVVFNTLSGLM
-884 GGGGGS
+884 PGGGGGS

-901 RAAKGYANGGYTG
+901 KAAKGYANGGYTG

-991 GLETGVRMIFTEMIQ
+991 GLETGVKMIFTEMIQ

>member
-142 AAKSGAAFLASLEEQ
+142 AAKSGAAFLASLEDQ

-182 APFINAIK
+182 APFIQQLKAQEK
-190 QQEQALK
+190 Q
-197 EQQNAMGL
+197 MGL
-205 AGISARQYQAA
+205 AGLTAGQYSQA
-216 MRQLPAQI
+216 MRMLPAQI
-224 SDIVTSLASGMPI
+224 TDVVTSLASGMPI
-237 WMVAI
+237 WLVAI

-254 IGNTFQALKNLI
+254 ISNTFKVLMSYLTPARILIGGVVSTVAAL
-266 FGASADID
+266 
-274 ESLDETS
+274 
-281 ESASDLAES
+281 
-290 FNNTTEAG
+290 
-298 EKMGGLIRFI
+298 
-308 NPVTIG
+308 
-314 AVALGVAIAA
+314 
-324 IAKAGFDAWKSQ
+324 AKAGYDAYDSQ
-336 RDLANA
+336 RTLQKA
-342 LVLTGGYAAT
+342 LIITGGYA
-352 TTGQIND
+352 G
-359 LANELSDTSSA
+359 SSA
-370 TSGRIQDIASAL
+370 TEIKSLVDEIAGSA
-382 ASSGK
+382 AVATS
-387 YTIGQ
+387 GQ
-392 IKTITKTTAEWEA
+392 ILEVATAVAKTGKFTKDELKTITKATADWVA
-405 QTGESSDKIKGYF
+405 TTGESSEKVIGYF
-418 DQILKDP
+418 EKIAKDP
-425 VKGLADL
+425 IKGLAEL
-432 NNKFNFL
+432 NESFNFL
-439 NEGQLTYIESLRK
+439 DKGQLTYIATLEK
-452 TKGETAAADAATKLF
+452 TKGKIEAVEYATELF
-467 ADTMDKRL
+467 AKMM
-475 KDVADSATPLE
+475 KDRSDEIAESATPLE
-486 KMWMDIKKWASDSW
+486 KMWIDIKQWASEAWEEVGIITLTAGNMIADVVMGVVNQIRLILAQGDKMIADFLVS
-500 DWVGNHTV
+500 VGNKTSSLPV
-508 GALNLIVDTV
+508 I
-518 SAIINTIRKLITDGD
+518 
-533 SMIAQF
+533 
-539 VVDAGRKLQ
+539 
-548 KIPGMGDFGSE
+548 GSW
-559 FLAQQEQL
+559 FQGVAKEQAAVA
-567 IKDSKAKSAELA
+567 KKSAKEISELEQR
-579 KTIAEQRAR
+579 IAEIDGRLSNPA
-588 IAKGEMG
+588 G
-595 YIYAA
+595 YRKMVEEQGKFAG
-600 NNKDVSSGY
+600 K
-609 SSKTKD
+609 SKEVKEA
-615 RVSKEADAIKGRNKE
+615 VSKEAEALKDRNKE
-630 QKVSIDQGTRLL
+630 QKVTIDQGTRLL
-642 DQYEQDLIALQTQLQ
+642 DQYEQDLIALKTQLK

-750 QAKAQGKSD
+750 QAQAQGKSD

-884 GGGGGS
+884 PGGGGGGS

-901 RAAKGYANGGYTG
+901 KAAKGYANGGYTG

-991 GLETGVRMIFTEMIQ
+991 GLETGVRMIFAEMIQ

>member
-142 AAKSGAAFLASLEEQ
+142 AAKSGAAFLASLEDQ

-182 APFINAIK
+182 APFIQQLKAQEK
-190 QQEQALK
+190 Q
-197 EQQNAMGL
+197 MGL
-205 AGISARQYQAA
+205 AGLTAGQYSQA
-216 MRQLPAQI
+216 MRMLPAQI
-224 SDIVTSLASGMPI
+224 TDVVTSLASGMPI
-237 WMVAI
+237 WLVAI

-254 IGNTFQALKNLI
+254 ISNTFKVLMSYLTPARILIGGVVSTVAAL
-266 FGASADID
+266 
-274 ESLDETS
+274 
-281 ESASDLAES
+281 
-290 FNNTTEAG
+290 
-298 EKMGGLIRFI
+298 
-308 NPVTIG
+308 
-314 AVALGVAIAA
+314 
-324 IAKAGFDAWKSQ
+324 AKAGYDAYDSQ
-336 RDLANA
+336 RTLQKA
-342 LVLTGGYAAT
+342 LIMTGGYA
-352 TTGQIND
+352 G
-359 LANELSDTSSA
+359 SSA
-370 TSGRIQDIASAL
+370 TEIKSLVDEIAGSA
-382 ASSGK
+382 AVATS
-387 YTIGQ
+387 GQ
-392 IKTITKTTAEWEA
+392 ILEVATAVAKTGKFTKDELKTITKATADWVA
-405 QTGESSDKIKGYF
+405 TTGESTEKVIGYF
-418 DQILKDP
+418 EKIAKDP
-425 VKGLADL
+425 IKGLAEL
-432 NNKFNFL
+432 NESFNFL
-439 NEGQLTYIESLRK
+439 DKGQLTYIATLEK
-452 TKGETAAADAATKLF
+452 TKGKIEAVEYATELF
-467 ADTMDKRL
+467 AKTM
-475 KDVADSATPLE
+475 KDRSDEIAESATPLE
-486 KMWMDIKKWASDSW
+486 KMWIDIKQWASEAWEEVGIVTLTAGNMIADVVMGVVNQIRLILAQGDKMVADFLVS
-500 DWVGNHTV
+500 VGNKASALPGV
-508 GALNLIVDTV
+508 GSWFQGVAKEQADVAKK
-518 SAIINTIRKLITDGD
+518 SAKEIEELERQ
-533 SMIAQF
+533 IAQI
-539 VVDAGRKLQ
+539 DGRLSNPAGYRKMVEEQ
-548 KIPGMGDFGSE
+548 GK
-559 FLAQQEQL
+559 LAG
-567 IKDSKAKSAELA
+567 KSKEVKEA
-579 KTIAEQRAR
+579 
-588 IAKGEMG
+588 
-595 YIYAA
+595 
-600 NNKDVSSGY
+600 
-609 SSKTKD
+609 
-615 RVSKEADAIKGRNKE
+615 VSKEAEALSGRNKE

-642 DQYEQDLIALQTQLQ
+642 DQYEQDLIALKTQLK

-817 EYGETVT
+817 EYGETVN

-884 GGGGGS
+884 PGGGGGGS

-901 RAAKGYANGGYTG
+901 KAAKGYANGGYTG

-991 GLETGVRMIFTEMIQ
+991 GLETGVKMIFTEMIQ

>member
-68 SVQSTI
+68 SVQSAI
-74 DPTAAKIKRLTAAAG
+74 DPTAAKIRRLSAAAG

-142 AAKSGAAFLASLEEQ
+142 AAKSGAAFLASLEDQ
-157 ANAIGKTKTELL
+157 ANAIGKTRSELL

-182 APFINAIK
+182 APFIQQLKAQEK
-190 QQEQALK
+190 Q
-197 EQQNAMGL
+197 MGL
-205 AGISARQYQAA
+205 AGLTAGQYSQA
-216 MRQLPAQI
+216 MRMLPAQI
-224 SDIVTSLASGMPI
+224 TDVVTSLASGMPI
-237 WMVAI
+237 WLVAI
-242 QQGGQIKDSFGG
+242 QQGRQIKDSFGG
-254 IGNTFQALKNLI
+254 ISNTFKVLMSYLTPARILIGGVVGTVAAL
-266 FGASADID
+266 
-274 ESLDETS
+274 
-281 ESASDLAES
+281 
-290 FNNTTEAG
+290 
-298 EKMGGLIRFI
+298 
-308 NPVTIG
+308 
-314 AVALGVAIAA
+314 
-324 IAKAGFDAWKSQ
+324 AKAGYDAYDSQ
-336 RDLANA
+336 RTLQKA
-342 LVLTGGYAAT
+342 LIMTGGYA
-352 TTGQIND
+352 G
-359 LANELSDTSSA
+359 SSA
-370 TSGRIQDIASAL
+370 TEIKSLVNEIAGSA
-382 ASSGK
+382 AVATS
-387 YTIGQ
+387 GQ
-392 IKTITKTTAEWEA
+392 IMEVATAVAKTGKFTKDELKAITKATADWVA
-405 QTGESSDKIKGYF
+405 TTGESTEKVIGYF
-418 DQILKDP
+418 EKIAKDP
-425 VKGLADL
+425 IKGLAEL
-432 NNKFNFL
+432 NESFNFL
-439 NEGQLTYIESLRK
+439 DKGQLTHIATLEK
-452 TKGETAAADAATKLF
+452 TKGKVEAVEYATELF
-467 ADTMDKRL
+467 AKTM
-475 KDVADSATPLE
+475 KDRSDEIAESATPLE
-486 KMWMDIKKWASDSW
+486 KMWIDIKQWASEAWEEVGIVTLTAGNMIADVVMGVVNQIRLILAQGDKMIADFLVS
-500 DWVGNHTV
+500 VGNKTSSLPV
-508 GALNLIVDTV
+508 I
-518 SAIINTIRKLITDGD
+518 
-533 SMIAQF
+533 
-539 VVDAGRKLQ
+539 
-548 KIPGMGDFGSE
+548 GSW
-559 FLAQQEQL
+559 FQGVAKEQAAVA
-567 IKDSKAKSAELA
+567 KKSAKEISELEQR
-579 KTIAEQRAR
+579 IAEIDGRLSNPA
-588 IAKGEMG
+588 G
-595 YIYAA
+595 YRKMVEEQGKFAG
-600 NNKDVSSGY
+600 K
-609 SSKTKD
+609 SKEVKEA
-615 RVSKEADAIKGRNKE
+615 VSKEAEALKDRNKK
-630 QKVSIDQGTRLL
+630 QKVTIDQGTRLL
-642 DQYEQDLIALQTQLQ
+642 DQYEQDLIALKTQLQ

-750 QAKAQGKSD
+750 QAQAQGKSD

-870 IAQMVIFNTLSGLM
+870 IAQMVIFNTLSGM
-884 GGGGGS
+884 MGGGGGGS

-901 RAAKGYANGGYTG
+901 KAAKGYSDGGYTG

-929 FVFTKEATK
+929 FVFTKEATR

-952 ANGGIVGGNTYGGAS
+952 ANGGVVGGNTYGGAS

>member
-39 KDFVNEEQIA
+39 KDFVNQEQIA

-68 SVQSTI
+68 SVQSAI
-74 DPTAAKIKRLTAAAG
+74 DPTAAKIRRLSAAAG

-182 APFINAIK
+182 APFIQQLKAQEK
-190 QQEQALK
+190 Q
-197 EQQNAMGL
+197 MGL
-205 AGISARQYQAA
+205 AGLTAGQYSQA
-216 MRQLPAQI
+216 MRMLPAQI
-224 SDIVTSLASGMPI
+224 TDVVTSLASGMPI
-237 WMVAI
+237 WLVAI

-254 IGNTFQALKNLI
+254 ISNTFKVLMSYLTPARILIGGVVSTVAAL
-266 FGASADID
+266 
-274 ESLDETS
+274 
-281 ESASDLAES
+281 
-290 FNNTTEAG
+290 
-298 EKMGGLIRFI
+298 
-308 NPVTIG
+308 
-314 AVALGVAIAA
+314 
-324 IAKAGFDAWKSQ
+324 AKAGYDAYDSQ
-336 RDLANA
+336 RTLQKA
-342 LVLTGGYAAT
+342 LIMTGGYA
-352 TTGQIND
+352 G
-359 LANELSDTSSA
+359 SSA
-370 TSGRIQDIASAL
+370 TEIKSLVDEIAGSA
-382 ASSGK
+382 AVATS
-387 YTIGQ
+387 GQ
-392 IKTITKTTAEWEA
+392 ILEVATAVAKTGKFTKDELKTITKATADWVA
-405 QTGESSDKIKGYF
+405 TTGESTEKVIGYF
-418 DQILKDP
+418 EKIAKDP
-425 VKGLADL
+425 IKGLAEL
-432 NNKFNFL
+432 NETFNFL
-439 NEGQLTYIESLRK
+439 DKGQLTYIATLEK
-452 TKGETAAADAATKLF
+452 TKGKIEAVEYATELF
-467 ADTMDKRL
+467 AKTM
-475 KDVADSATPLE
+475 KDRSDEIAESATPLE
-486 KMWMDIKKWASDSW
+486 KMWIDIKQWASEAWEEVGIVTLTAGNMIADVVMGIVNQIRLILAQGDKMIADFLVS
-500 DWVGNHTV
+500 VGNKTSSLPV
-508 GALNLIVDTV
+508 I
-518 SAIINTIRKLITDGD
+518 
-533 SMIAQF
+533 
-539 VVDAGRKLQ
+539 
-548 KIPGMGDFGSE
+548 GSW
-559 FLAQQEQL
+559 FQGVAKEQAAVA
-567 IKDSKAKSAELA
+567 KKSAKEISELEQR
-579 KTIAEQRAR
+579 IAEIDGRLSNPA
-588 IAKGEMG
+588 G
-595 YIYAA
+595 YRKMVEEQGKFAG
-600 NNKDVSSGY
+600 K
-609 SSKTKD
+609 SKEVKEA
-615 RVSKEADAIKGRNKE
+615 VSKEAEALKDRNKE
-630 QKVSIDQGTRLL
+630 QKVTIDQGTRLL
-642 DQYEQDLIALQTQLQ
+642 DQYEQDLIALKTQLK

-717 VIGDQITKQEQL
+717 IIGDQITKQEQL

-870 IAQMVIFNTLSGLM
+870 IAQMVIFNTLSGM
-884 GGGGGS
+884 MGGGGGGS

-901 RAAKGYANGGYTG
+901 KAAKGYSDGGYTG

-929 FVFTKEATK
+929 FVFTKEATR

-952 ANGGIVGGNTYGGAS
+952 ANGGVVGGNTYGGAS

>member
-39 KDFVNEEQIA
+39 KGFVNQEQIA

-68 SVQSTI
+68 SVQSAI
-74 DPTAAKIKRLTAAAG
+74 DPTAAKIRRLSAAAG

-142 AAKSGAAFLASLEEQ
+142 AAKSGAAFLASLEDQ

-182 APFINAIK
+182 APFIQQLKAQEK
-190 QQEQALK
+190 Q
-197 EQQNAMGL
+197 MGL
-205 AGISARQYQAA
+205 AGLTAGQYSQA
-216 MRQLPAQI
+216 MRMLPAQI
-224 SDIVTSLASGMPI
+224 TDVVTSLASGMPI
-237 WMVAI
+237 WLVAI

-254 IGNTFQALKNLI
+254 ISNTFKVLMSYLTPARILIGGVVSTVAAL
-266 FGASADID
+266 
-274 ESLDETS
+274 
-281 ESASDLAES
+281 
-290 FNNTTEAG
+290 
-298 EKMGGLIRFI
+298 
-308 NPVTIG
+308 
-314 AVALGVAIAA
+314 
-324 IAKAGFDAWKSQ
+324 AKAGYDAYDSQ
-336 RDLANA
+336 RTLQKA
-342 LVLTGGYAAT
+342 LIMTGGYA
-352 TTGQIND
+352 G
-359 LANELSDTSSA
+359 SSA
-370 TSGRIQDIASAL
+370 TEIKSLVDEIAGSA
-382 ASSGK
+382 AVATS
-387 YTIGQ
+387 GQ
-392 IKTITKTTAEWEA
+392 ILEVATAVAKTGKFTKDELKTITKATADWVA
-405 QTGESSDKIKGYF
+405 TTGESTEKVIGYF
-418 DQILKDP
+418 EKIAKDP
-425 VKGLADL
+425 IKGLAEL
-432 NNKFNFL
+432 NETFNFL
-439 NEGQLTYIESLRK
+439 DKGQLTYIATLEK
-452 TKGETAAADAATKLF
+452 TKGKIEAVEYATELF
-467 ADTMDKRL
+467 AKTM
-475 KDVADSATPLE
+475 KDRSDEIAESATPLE
-486 KMWMDIKKWASDSW
+486 KMWIDIKQWASEAWEEVGIVTLTAGNMIADVVMGVVNQIRLILAQGDKMIADFLVS
-500 DWVGNHTV
+500 VGNKTSSLPV
-508 GALNLIVDTV
+508 I
-518 SAIINTIRKLITDGD
+518 
-533 SMIAQF
+533 
-539 VVDAGRKLQ
+539 
-548 KIPGMGDFGSE
+548 GSW
-559 FLAQQEQL
+559 FQGVAKEQAAVA
-567 IKDSKAKSAELA
+567 KKSAKEISELEQR
-579 KTIAEQRAR
+579 IAEIDGRLSNPA
-588 IAKGEMG
+588 G
-595 YIYAA
+595 YRKMVEEQGKFAG
-600 NNKDVSSGY
+600 K
-609 SSKTKD
+609 SKEVKEA
-615 RVSKEADAIKGRNKE
+615 VSKEAEALKDRNKE
-630 QKVSIDQGTRLL
+630 QKVTIDQGTRLL
-642 DQYEQDLIALQTQLQ
+642 DQYEQDLIALQTQLK

-750 QAKAQGKSD
+750 QAQAQGKSD

-817 EYGETVT
+817 EYGETVN

-884 GGGGGS
+884 PGGGGGS

-901 RAAKGYANGGYTG
+901 KAAKGYANGGYTG

-991 GLETGVRMIFTEMIQ
+991 GLETGVKMIFTEMIQ